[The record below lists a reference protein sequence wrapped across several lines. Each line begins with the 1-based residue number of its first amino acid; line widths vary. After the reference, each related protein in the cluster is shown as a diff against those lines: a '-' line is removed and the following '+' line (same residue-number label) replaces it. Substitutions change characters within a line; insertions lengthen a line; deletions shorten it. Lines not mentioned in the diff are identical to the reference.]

1 MAQRFTI
8 QEYANIKGLTIYD
21 VIQNAK
27 EKGVTLPENPEYVLD
42 DSQLKQIDPIFV
54 HQNKYKQIKPES
66 NIGSNEHSPKIFTL
80 KSEHQLSVGPTINIL
95 GKIDL
100 SSLNQSISSAHK
112 LNERNKKEQNK
123 QKTFLSEET
132 IAQLR
137 EFGNTH
143 QNERFTGKVQRVMP
157 HGAYVTVENLSAFLY
172 PKDITWGF
180 IDDIN
185 NFLYEGMEIEV
196 IIIGYEEEKKKL
208 RIGRKQLLDD
218 PLLLQIDQFAI
229 GDEIQGVVKK
239 ISKSRAYIEIQ
250 NGAIVEA
257 FIPNGYT
264 YPIEN
269 SITGKITNIDISNH
283 LVEIDITSQLVQKT
297 IQESKQPKKKK
308 QNKLDKNIAVVQFYD
323 NRVNNFGRVLTNA
336 LGINNEDT
344 SGALYSLNLNERN
357 WNPALSPEEDDWI
370 IMNPATF
377 KGRREA
383 TNGDR
388 LTYDKNGLL
397 LALPYR
403 GNFAKIEGKDS
414 KGSYHDYD
422 VICHVIGKIL
432 RKAEGKQIVL
442 DTFAE
447 YLSDYYNGEYSQVI
461 EEFLKDN
468 NLLKQLIALLPELR
482 SYTSDNDSYSFAIKS
497 LETAVEKSIF
507 TKKDISILQA
517 LPDDFDFS
525 LYLTE
530 TIESLEESSKE
541 HLTDV
546 RHWLSAHTS
555 ILNALLTNPTSLS
568 MNLLY
573 VISLITQNDSI
584 YNEAGK
590 AWNETYKYLKEKSDS
605 EAFSFL
611 IYYFSDKDKA
621 FIEQVNLID
630 ELDYETSKKLVSKLL
645 DDPQHHLEVLNLL
658 AEKFIQNDF
667 DIISNYIINGI
678 DVRHIYPQ
686 IGEHLNSLI
695 SVNEKEVRSFFNLC
709 INNNNQPAEII
720 SVTSTVKDELYVELF
735 ALTANSEYLNEIE
748 DFESIPLWLNEQEPS
763 FVSQFLLS
771 CQKSFVD
778 DEDKEAIADTLTSI
792 NGEKFRDS
800 IIELS
805 EDDQYKIL
813 QLCPE
818 TYAKDIV
825 VQYFPSTKLFDLF
838 IGELW
843 KKLKS
848 QIPYVSFD
856 LESDGDSIK
865 EFAFRKD
872 ENTKVYQGE
881 EQLST
886 LLRALKHTEIIVGHR
901 IKTWDLGSVLSK
913 KGFESDAFV
922 WDTLEI
928 EILLNPC
935 RYSYALHTGHTA
947 QEDTEL
953 VDQLFWNQ
961 LYRLSKNEPLC
972 GELRDLLPAKI
983 NKILD
988 ALSQP
993 EFSVFFSKDSGE
1005 DNFYQVLA
1013 DTDEQIVSRIK
1024 AINEIDS
1031 KRLIIAPKRLWSR
1044 IAEYVDLKF
1053 VQKQEGIDYMSISK
1067 NMLNG
1072 KPLEDPFLNAILN
1085 RFVTM
1090 SKTPVVANLAQYLRI
1105 NYLSDNLLEEYVNE
1119 NSGKVD
1125 CADMEFLREN
1135 NNLKNYEHIWFVGCE
1150 IENRVNQYSL
1160 PTHYSP
1166 SDFWQNDSSIP
1177 MRLGASSY
1185 IAVNQEERKLNIFD
1199 DVPSEAANVWI
1210 ERTREGKYVVS
1221 YNYDFFSI
1229 LESLNNDSEGLTIE
1243 TIPWVTDNGNNNSI
1257 HLVYSEHGKG
1267 FDALQKRVSATS
1279 RYRATYWTY
1288 QMALLKEVHF
1298 KKDHRPIILLLD
1310 DSLEIGNVVSYAR
1323 TLGFYIPENGSLVRK
1338 LELIEHHDN
1347 GMLVTSKNHFFDI
1360 VDWRKDTP
1368 YCYVWDNLAVEK
1380 HMMMWNGFKNELNKA
1395 FLHDGIE
1402 EKEASDAIGST
1413 KDTYQSI
1420 LLSIWPVYEYYYRF
1434 IKANSIESTMYVL
1447 DSFLEEYHSLS
1458 SVWGVSSYGV
1468 KQLWNKEDDFNLSL
1482 NDSKEFFSDSS
1493 SIYENDSDIERA
1505 MDVILAT
1512 LIKTEKVPNPEWTDI
1527 QKEILPQILSRQNNY
1542 LVSLPTGGGKS
1553 VLFQG
1558 PALYNSAYTNKLSI
1572 VVTPLKAL
1580 MQDQVKELG
1589 EKGFISNVDYLNGD
1603 RSYQEVKSIY
1613 RKINGGEIAILYVTP
1628 ERFRSRAF
1636 LNALSTRMANDHGL
1650 EYMVFDEAHCISQWG
1665 MEFRPEYLNVIK
1677 KCKEF
1682 KDAYGDDMC
1691 ISMFSATVTDMIYDQ
1706 INEVIPVK
1714 RLGQEND
1721 KKIYNPIRSH
1731 IKMDFKDVLHDIPH
1745 RLKEIVDY
1753 IKEHNIQAQKSR
1765 MLVFCKTRNQCEE
1778 KSLLLA
1784 DELHKAGILSKE
1796 LSTQAIGYFHAGMDG
1811 DDREE
1816 TYTRFK
1822 DDNDPLYILC
1832 ATKAFGMGMDIP
1844 NIHYIIHLMPP
1855 SVMEDY
1861 LQEVGRAGRNKKMYI
1876 DAGFSE
1882 SNPIPTLCLC
1892 SKDDIKKAKEQ
1903 LLQST
1908 LSWKNLEEIRVAINS
1923 YIKKIQSIDKTKEY
1937 PVVVPNT
1944 LWANGQF
1951 DHDFTDF
1958 KIGQYWLERMG
1969 RIKMGYLSPAHIN
1982 ITILDNN
1989 SVGSNGGTLEER
2001 IKRFS
2006 TSRSATYASAILI
2019 ELRLIQREQKNSNIQ
2034 VSIQRLAANLS
2045 MPLAKLLDCLIWCEK
2060 HKIIR
2065 IEQETRCHIA
2075 FTRLSEVSYMLGW
2088 NSHEVAFHVI
2098 LNATRLLLQNNGL
2111 KLEKNYTLSDIHR
2124 FIKNSDTLEDIV
2136 KNVTK
2141 TDEDGNQ
2148 STEKYMTWYDEN
2160 DKQKNKGLSIAQSY
2174 HDDLYKKR
2182 LRQVISLLEIIPDVK
2197 VQSFIDTKKKCVL
2210 QSVIVEKDTW
2220 KKFLRDFQTDCL
2232 KTLEY
2237 INKCPSTIIR
2247 WSDAIVELGFENKG
2261 FVYFESLLRYLKGM
2275 AYISTDA
2282 LLPTGIEIYT
2292 TDNSEEVIFENVES
2306 DSKDYQDKVA
2316 FDEAIDIKNL
2326 RLCVMDV
2333 LTTKIHSKQ
2342 EFQELIGSYFSLKN
2356 SEDFRTLLSN
2366 YYEESDPIWDALRA
2380 TAIKKAEEQLQDN
2393 PEQWAIYNENSNEN
2407 VNVEAGPG
2415 SGKTHVLTLK
2425 CAKLIYHQHVNPKSI
2440 LVLAYNR
2447 AVVVELKS
2455 RLAKLFASLG
2465 LSRSASQLH
2474 VYTFHSLAKRVCG
2487 DSALSRYEMNEWE
2500 RVLLKMIKDK
2510 PNDVRAAMPDLQYVF
2525 IDEFQ
2530 DITQTRLNAMFGLKN
2545 IYSDLTFF
2553 TIGDKDQSIYGFEKE
2568 ESMDPNFYY
2577 DQLYKTLS
2585 PKKMTMSTNYRSYP
2599 KILKE
2604 ASLYLPETSHVPV
2617 SCKKNKE
2624 NEPQSEYVYI
2634 YHDSREWSD
2643 DFGGYVQWLK
2653 EQGVTDLAVFFRTNN
2668 EVYHGY
2674 SLIKALN
2681 LPGIRIRIQGASVC
2695 ELYRMREIY
2704 AVLKLLDNNR
2714 NKRLKL
2720 EGNQTEFALKKTISS
2735 WINKFPNWDSFYM
2748 DFAFVLILDYL
2759 DFASTDEESHTYGDM
2774 ADGIRE
2780 TLKEDNPQLYKLYDD
2795 KRFQNRRILLDQQL
2809 NVVLTTMHKVKGLEF
2824 DAVIITPSVT
2834 SLPFNPTEDIDESTP
2849 LSHND
2854 IEQIEEEKRL
2864 LYVAYTRAKKYL
2876 FVYKGN
2882 RERAVENMRRFTSLE
2897 DQWGI
2902 RERKVGL
2909 DNYNIG
2915 FNAGYNFNGNKAI
2928 AYNVRKNDPVEI
2940 RRHRGITR
2948 NGQQFTTYNITHNG
2962 NIVGQLSRRSS
2973 IAHRMET
2980 DDIELLTGF
2989 FVSDVFYWT
2998 YQDTVNSDERRVSEY
3013 QSNSETF
3020 YYRQPELYAS
3030 KWCDD
3035 ARKQGYIFIVNI
3047 AGYGK

>member
-1072 KPLEDPFLNAILN
+1072 KPLENPFLNAILN

-1119 NSGKVD
+1119 SSGKVD

-1347 GMLVTSKNHFFDI
+1347 GMLVTSKSHFFDI

-1778 KSLLLA
+1778 MSLLLA

-2795 KRFQNRRILLDQQL
+2795 KRFQNRRILLD
-2809 NVVLTTMHKVKGLEF
+2809 
-2824 DAVIITPSVT
+2824 
-2834 SLPFNPTEDIDESTP
+2834 
-2849 LSHND
+2849 
-2854 IEQIEEEKRL
+2854 
-2864 LYVAYTRAKKYL
+2864 
-2876 FVYKGN
+2876 
-2882 RERAVENMRRFTSLE
+2882 
-2897 DQWGI
+2897 
-2902 RERKVGL
+2902 
-2909 DNYNIG
+2909 
-2915 FNAGYNFNGNKAI
+2915 
-2928 AYNVRKNDPVEI
+2928 
-2940 RRHRGITR
+2940 
-2948 NGQQFTTYNITHNG
+2948 
-2962 NIVGQLSRRSS
+2962 
-2973 IAHRMET
+2973 
-2980 DDIELLTGF
+2980 
-2989 FVSDVFYWT
+2989 
-2998 YQDTVNSDERRVSEY
+2998 RVS
-3013 QSNSETF
+3013 S
-3020 YYRQPELYAS
+3020 
-3030 KWCDD
+3030 
-3035 ARKQGYIFIVNI
+3035 
-3047 AGYGK
+3047 

>member
-54 HQNKYKQIKPES
+54 HQNKYKQIKSES
-66 NIGSNEHSPKIFTL
+66 NIGSNEPSPKIFTL
-80 KSEHQLSVGPTINIL
+80 KSEHQLSVSPTINIL

-100 SSLNQSISSAHK
+100 NSLNQSISSAHK
-112 LNERNKKEQNK
+112 LNERNKKEQDK

-157 HGAYVTVENLSAFLY
+157 HGAYVAIGNLSAFLY

-229 GDEIQGVVKK
+229 GDEIQGIVKK

-269 SITGKITNIDISNH
+269 SVTGKITNIDISNH
-283 LVEIDITSQLVQKT
+283 LVEIDITSQLVQKN
-297 IQESKQPKKKK
+297 IQEPKQPKKEKK
-308 QNKLDKNIAVVQFYD
+308 NKLDKNIAVVQFYD

-383 TNGDR
+383 LNGDR

-447 YLSDYYNGEYSQVI
+447 YLSDYYNGGYSQVI

-482 SYTSDNDSYSFAIKS
+482 SYTSDNDSYSSAIKS
-497 LETAVEKSIF
+497 LGTAVEKSIF

-530 TIESLEESSKE
+530 TIETLEESSKE

-555 ILNALLTNPTSLS
+555 ILNALLANPTTLS

-573 VISLITQNDSI
+573 VIFLITQNYSI

-611 IYYFSDKDKA
+611 IHYFSDKDKA
-621 FIEQVNLID
+621 FIEQANLID
-630 ELDYETSKKLVSKLL
+630 ELDYETSKKLVYKLL

-667 DIISNYIINGI
+667 DIISNYILNGI
-678 DVRHIYPQ
+678 DVRHLYPQ

-695 SVNEKEVRSFFNLC
+695 TDKEPEVRSFFNLC
-709 INNNNQPAEII
+709 INNNNQPTDII
-720 SVTSTVKDELYVELF
+720 SIANTVKDEMYVELF
-735 ALTANSEYLNEIE
+735 ALTANPEYLNEIE
-748 DFESIPLWLNEQEPS
+748 DFDSIPLWLNKQEPS

-792 NGEKFRDS
+792 NGKKFRDS

-813 QLCPE
+813 HLCPE
-818 TYAKDIV
+818 TYAKGIV
-825 VQYFPSTKLFDLF
+825 VQYFSSTKLFDLF

-843 KKLKS
+843 KKMKS

-881 EQLST
+881 EQLGT
-886 LLRALKHTEIIVGHR
+886 LLRALNRTEIIVGHR
-901 IKTWDLGSVLSK
+901 IKAWDLGSVLSK
-913 KGFESDAFV
+913 KGFESNAFV

-953 VDQLFWNQ
+953 VDRLFWNQ

-972 GELRDLLPAKI
+972 GELKDLLPSKI
-983 NKILD
+983 NNILD
-988 ALSQP
+988 ALRQP
-993 EFSVFFSKDSGE
+993 EFSDFFSKDSGE

-1013 DTDEQIVSRIK
+1013 DTDEQVVSRIK

-1044 IAEYVDLKF
+1044 IAEYVDLNF
-1053 VQKQEGIDYMSISK
+1053 VQKLEGIDYMSISK

-1090 SKTPVVANLAQYLRI
+1090 SKTPVVANLAQYLRL
-1105 NYLSDNLLEEYVNE
+1105 NYLSDNLLEEYVIE
-1119 NSGKVD
+1119 SSGNVD

-1135 NNLKNYEHIWFVGCE
+1135 RNLKDYEHIWFVGCE

-1257 HLVYSEHGKG
+1257 HLVYSGHGKG

-1288 QMALLKEVHF
+1288 QMALLKEVHSN
-1298 KKDHRPIILLLD
+1298 KDHRPIIFLLD
-1310 DSLEIGNVVSYAR
+1310 DSLEIENVVSYAR
-1323 TLGFYIPENGSLVRK
+1323 SLGFYIPENGSLVRK

-1347 GMLVTSKNHFFDI
+1347 GMLVTSKSHFFDI

-1368 YCYVWDNLAVEK
+1368 YCYVWDNMAVEK
-1380 HMMMWNGFKNELNKA
+1380 HMMMWNGFTNELNKS
-1395 FLHDGIE
+1395 FLYDGIE
-1402 EKEASDAIGST
+1402 EKGTSDAIGST

-1434 IKANSIESTMYVL
+1434 IKANSIESTMFVL
-1447 DSFLEEYHSLS
+1447 DSFIEEYHSLS

-1468 KQLWNKEDDFNLSL
+1468 KQLWNKEEDFNLLL

-1603 RSYQEVKSIY
+1603 KSYQEVKSIY

-1706 INEVIPVK
+1706 INEVIHVK

-1731 IKMDFKDVLHDIPH
+1731 IKMDFKEVFHDIPH

-1753 IKEHNIQAQKSR
+1753 IKQHNIQAKKSR

-1778 KSLLLA
+1778 MSLLLA
-1784 DELHKAGILSKE
+1784 DELYKAGILSKE

-1816 TYTRFK
+1816 MYNRFK

-1844 NIHYIIHLMPP
+1844 NIHYIVHLMPP

-1892 SKDDIKKAKEQ
+1892 SKEDIKKAKEQ

-1923 YIKKIQSIDKTKEY
+1923 YITKIQSIDKTKEY

-1958 KIGQYWLERMG
+1958 KNGMYWLERMK

-1989 SVGSNGGTLEER
+1989 SADSNEETLEER
-2001 IKRFS
+2001 IKRLS
-2006 TSRSATYASAILI
+2006 ASRSAIHASAILA
-2019 ELRLIQREQKNSNIQ
+2019 ELRLIQKEQKNSNIQ

-2045 MPLAKLLDCLIWCEK
+2045 MPSAKLLDCLIGCDK

-2065 IEQETRCHIA
+2065 IEQEIRCHIA
-2075 FTRLSEVSYMLGW
+2075 FTRLSEVSYMLDR

-2111 KLEKNYTLSDIHR
+2111 KLEKNYTLSDIRR
-2124 FIKNSDTLEDIV
+2124 FIKNSDTLEEIV

-2141 TDEDGNQ
+2141 TDESGNL
-2148 STEKYMTWYDEN
+2148 STEKYMTWYNEN

-2174 HDDLYKKR
+2174 HNDLYKKR
-2182 LRQVISLLEIIPDVK
+2182 LRQVIALLEIIPDVK
-2197 VQSFIDTKKKCVL
+2197 VQSYIDTNKKCVL

-2220 KKFLRDFQTDCL
+2220 KEFLRDFQADCL
-2232 KTLEY
+2232 TTLEY
-2237 INKCPSTIIR
+2237 IHKCPSTIIH
-2247 WSDAIVELGFENKG
+2247 WSDAIVELEFENKG

-2316 FDEAIDIKNL
+2316 FDEAIEIKNL

-2366 YYEESDPIWDALRA
+2366 YYEESDPVWDALRA

-2425 CAKLIYHQHVNPKSI
+2425 CAKLIYHQHVNHKSI

-2487 DSALSRYEMNEWE
+2487 DSALSGYEMNEWE
-2500 RVLLKMIKDK
+2500 RVLLKTIKDK
-2510 PNDVRAAMPDLQYVF
+2510 PNDVRAAMPDLQYIF

-2530 DITQTRLNAMFGLKN
+2530 DITQTRLNAMFGLKS

-2617 SCKKNKE
+2617 PCKKNKE

-2634 YHDSREWSD
+2634 YQDSREWSD

-2681 LPGIRIRIQGASVC
+2681 LPGIRIRIQGTSVC

-2704 AVLKLLDNNR
+2704 AVLKLLDSNR

-2854 IEQIEEEKRL
+2854 IEQIEEEQRL

-2909 DNYNIG
+2909 DNYNLG

-2940 RRHRGITR
+2940 RRHRDITR
-2948 NGQQFTTYNITHNG
+2948 NGQQFTTYNIVHNG

-3013 QSNSETF
+3013 QSNSGTF

>member
-1 MAQRFTI
+1 MAQRITI
-8 QEYANIKGLTIYD
+8 IEYANIKGLTIYD
-21 VIQNAK
+21 VTQNAK
-27 EKGVTLPENPEYVLD
+27 EKGVILPEDPEYVLD
-42 DSQLKQIDPIFV
+42 DSQLRQIDPIFA
-54 HQNKYKQIKPES
+54 HQNKYKQIKSES
-66 NIGSNEHSPKIFTL
+66 NIGSNESAPNSFTL
-80 KSEHQLSVGPTINIL
+80 KSEHLISKGPKINVL

-100 SSLNQSISSAHK
+100 SSLNQSISFAHK

-123 QKTFLSEET
+123 QKDYLSEET
-132 IAQLR
+132 INQLR

-157 HGAYVTVENLSAFLY
+157 HGAYVTIDNLSAFLY
-172 PKDITWGF
+172 PKDITWGY

-196 IIIGYEEEKKKL
+196 VIMGYEEEKKKL

-218 PLLLQIDQFAI
+218 PLLLQIDQFSI
-229 GDEIQGVVKK
+229 GSEIQGVVKK
-239 ISKSRAYIEIQ
+239 VSKSRAYIEIQ

-257 FIPNGYT
+257 SIPNGYT
-264 YPIEN
+264 YPIGN
-269 SITGKITNIDISNH
+269 SISGKITNIDVSNH
-283 LVEIDITSQLVQKT
+283 IVEIDITSQLKPKT
-297 IQESKQPKKKK
+297 IQESKQLKKEK
-308 QNKLDKNIAVVQFYD
+308 QNKLNKNIAVVQFYD

-336 LGINNEDT
+336 LGINDQDT

-357 WNPALSPEEDDWI
+357 WIPALSPEEDDWI
-370 IMNPATF
+370 VMNPTTF

-388 LTYDKNGLL
+388 LTYDKKGLL

-403 GNFAKIEGKDS
+403 GIFAKIEGKDY
-414 KGSYHDYD
+414 KGSYHDHN

-432 RKAEGKQIVL
+432 RKADGEEVVI

-447 YLSDYYNGEYSQVI
+447 YLSDFCNEEYSQVI
-461 EEFLKDN
+461 EEFLQDN
-468 NLLKQLIALLPELR
+468 NLLKILIALLPELR
-482 SYTSDNDSYSFAIKS
+482 SYTSDNKTYCNAIQS
-497 LETAVEKSIF
+497 LVATVENSIF
-507 TKKDISILQA
+507 TKKDINILQA

-525 LYLTE
+525 SYITD

-546 RHWLSAHTS
+546 RRWLSGHTS
-555 ILNALLTNPTSLS
+555 ILNALLENPTSLS

-573 VISLITQNDSI
+573 VISLITQNYSI

-590 AWNETYKYLKEKSDS
+590 PWNETYKYLKEKSDS
-605 EAFSFL
+605 EALSFL
-611 IYYFSDKDKA
+611 ICYFSDKDEA
-621 FIEQVNLID
+621 FIEQANLIY
-630 ELDYETSKKLVSKLL
+630 ELDYETSKELVSKLL
-645 DDPQHHLEVLNLL
+645 DDPQHHLDVLNLL
-658 AEKFIQNDF
+658 AERFIQKDF
-667 DIISNYIINGI
+667 NIISNYILNGI

-686 IGEHLNSLI
+686 MGEHLNCLI
-695 SVNEKEVRSFFNLC
+695 RDKESEVRSFLNLC
-709 INNNNQPAEII
+709 INNNISPADII
-720 SVTSTVKDELYVELF
+720 SVTNTVKDELYVELF
-735 ALTANSEYLNEIE
+735 ALTANSDNLNEIE
-748 DFESIPLWLNEQEPS
+748 DFDSISIWINEQEPS
-763 FVSQFLLS
+763 FVRQFLLS
-771 CQKSFVD
+771 CQKSFID
-778 DEDKEAIADTLTSI
+778 DEDKEAIAETLSSI
-792 NGEKFRDS
+792 NSKKFRDS

-825 VQYFPSTKLFDLF
+825 VQYFASTKLFDLF
-838 IGELW
+838 IGEQW

-865 EFAFRKD
+865 EFAFRKN

-886 LLRALKHTEIIVGHR
+886 LLRALKRTEIIVGHR
-901 IKTWDLGSVLSK
+901 IKAWDLGCILSK
-913 KGFESDAFV
+913 KGFESNAFV

-953 VDQLFWNQ
+953 VDRLFWNQ
-961 LYRLSKNEPLC
+961 LYRLSKNVSLC
-972 GELRDLLPAKI
+972 GELKDLLPAKI
-983 NKILD
+983 NEILD
-988 ALSQP
+988 ALRQP
-993 EFSVFFSKDSGE
+993 EFSDFFSKDSEE

-1013 DTDEQIVSRIK
+1013 DTDEQVVSRIK
-1024 AINEIDS
+1024 AINVIES
-1031 KRLIIAPKRLWSR
+1031 KRLIIAPKRLWPR
-1044 IAEYVDLKF
+1044 IAEYVDIKF
-1053 VQKQEGIDYMSISK
+1053 VQKQEGINYMSISK
-1067 NMLNG
+1067 KKLKE
-1072 KPLEDPFLNAILN
+1072 KPLDDTFLNAILN
-1085 RFVTM
+1085 RFVIM
-1090 SKTPVVANLAQYLRI
+1090 SKTPVVANLAQYLRL
-1105 NYLSDNLLEEYVNE
+1105 NYLSDNLLEEYVIE
-1119 NSGKVD
+1119 SSGNVD
-1125 CADMEFLREN
+1125 CADMEFLQEN
-1135 NNLKNYEHIWFVGCE
+1135 SNLGNYEHIWFVGCE

-1160 PTHYSP
+1160 PTHYFP

-1185 IAVNQEERKLNIFD
+1185 IAVNKEERKLNIFD
-1199 DVPSEAANVWI
+1199 DVPSKAANVWI
-1210 ERTREGKYVVS
+1210 ERTRAGKYVVS
-1221 YNYDFFSI
+1221 YNYDFSSI
-1229 LESLNNDSEGLTIE
+1229 LKSLNNDSEGLTIE
-1243 TIPWVTDNGNNNSI
+1243 TIPWITDNVNNNSI
-1257 HLVYSEHGKG
+1257 HLVYSKHGRG

-1288 QMALLKEVHF
+1288 QMALLKDIHLN
-1298 KKDHRPIILLLD
+1298 KDHRPIILLLD
-1310 DSLEIGNVVSYAR
+1310 DSQEIEEVVSYAR
-1323 TLGFYIPENGSLVRK
+1323 TLGFYIPNSGSLVRK
-1338 LELIEHHDN
+1338 LELIENHDD
-1347 GMLVTSKNHFFDI
+1347 GMLVTSKKHFFDI

-1380 HMMMWNGFKNELNKA
+1380 HMMMWNGFTNDFNKS
-1395 FLHDGIE
+1395 FLFDGIE
-1402 EKEASDAIGST
+1402 EKGTSAPIGST

-1434 IKANSIESTMYVL
+1434 IKANSIESTMYVI

-1458 SVWGVSSYGV
+1458 TIWGVSSYGV
-1468 KQLWNKEDDFNLSL
+1468 KQLWNKEDDFNYSL
-1482 NDSKEFFSDSS
+1482 NNSKKFFSDGS
-1493 SIYENDSDIERA
+1493 SIYENDSDIEKA
-1505 MDVILAT
+1505 KDLIFSIL
-1512 LIKTEKVPNPEWTDI
+1512 VNPEHDPEKKWSSI
-1527 QKEILPQILSRQNNY
+1527 QAEIIPHILKRQGNY

-1580 MQDQVKELG
+1580 MQDQVKELE

-1691 ISMFSATVTDMIYDQ
+1691 ISMFSATVTDMIFDQ
-1706 INEVIPVK
+1706 INDVIPVK

-1731 IKMDFKDVLHDIPH
+1731 IKMDFKEVFHDIPH

-1753 IKEHNIQAQKSR
+1753 IKEHNIKAQDSR

-1778 KSLLLA
+1778 MSLLLA

-1816 TYTRFK
+1816 TYARFK

-1844 NIHYIIHLMPP
+1844 NIHYIVHLMPP

-1861 LQEVGRAGRNKKMYI
+1861 LQEVGRAGRNKKMYL

-1923 YIKKIQSIDKTKEY
+1923 YITKIQPIDKTKEY

-1989 SVGSNGGTLEER
+1989 SADSNEESLEER
-2001 IKRFS
+2001 IKRLS
-2006 TSRSATYASAILI
+2006 ASRSATHASSILT
-2019 ELRLIQREQKNSNIQ
+2019 ELRLIQTEQRNSNIQ
-2034 VSIQRLAANLS
+2034 VSIQELAANLS
-2045 MPLAKLLDCLIWCEK
+2045 IPSAKLLDCLIWCEK

-2075 FTRLSEVSYMLGW
+2075 FTRLSEVSYILGR
-2088 NSHEVAFHVI
+2088 NSHEVAFHII
-2098 LNATRLLLQNNGL
+2098 LNATRSLLQNNGL
-2111 KLEKNYTLSDIHR
+2111 KLEKNYTFSDIHR
-2124 FIKNSDTLEDIV
+2124 FIKNSDTLEEIV
-2136 KNVTK
+2136 KKVTK

-2148 STEKYMTWYDEN
+2148 STEKYMTWYNEN
-2160 DKQKNKGLSIAQSY
+2160 DIQKNKGLSIAQSY

-2197 VQSFIDTKKKCVL
+2197 VKSYIDTKKKCVL

-2220 KKFLRDFQTDCL
+2220 KEFLNDFQTDCL

-2237 INKCPSTIIR
+2237 INKCQSTIIR

-2261 FVYFESLLRYLKGM
+2261 FVYFESLLRYLNGM

-2292 TDNSEEVIFENVES
+2292 TDNSEEVILENVEP

-2316 FDEAIDIKNL
+2316 FDEAIEIRNL

-2380 TAIKKAEEQLQDN
+2380 TAIKKAEKQLQDN

-2425 CAKLIYHQHVNPKSI
+2425 CAKLIYHQHVNPNSI

-2447 AVVVELKS
+2447 AVVVELKN
-2455 RLAKLFASLG
+2455 RLSKLFASLG

-2487 DSALSRYEMNEWE
+2487 DTALSGHEMNEWE
-2500 RVLLKMIKDK
+2500 RILLRTIKNK

-2530 DITQTRLNAMFGLKN
+2530 DITQTRLNAMFGLKE
-2545 IYSDLTFF
+2545 IYNDLTFF

-2568 ESMDPNFYY
+2568 ESMDPNYY
-2577 DQLYKTLS
+2577 YEQLYKTLS

-2604 ASLYLPETSHVPV
+2604 ASRYLPATSHIPVP
-2617 SCKKNKE
+2617 CKKNIE

-2634 YHDSREWSD
+2634 YQNSREWSN

-2704 AVLKLLDNNR
+2704 AVLKLLDSNR

-2834 SLPFNPTEDIDESTP
+2834 SLPFNPTEDIDESIP
-2849 LSHND
+2849 LSPND

-2882 RERAVENMRRFTSLE
+2882 REKAVENMRRFTSLE

-2928 AYNVRKNDPVEI
+2928 AYNVRKNDPVVI
-2940 RRHRGITR
+2940 RRHRGMTR
-2948 NGQQFTTYNITHNG
+2948 NGQQFTTYNIIHNG
-2962 NIVGQLSRRSS
+2962 SIVGQLSRRSS
-2973 IAHRMET
+2973 IAHRMEA

-2998 YQDTVNSDERRVSEY
+2998 YDDTLVADRHAEE
-3013 QSNSETF
+3013 ETG
-3020 YYRQPELYAS
+3020 RNPNYAS
-3030 KWCDD
+3030 GWSQD
-3035 ARKQGYIFIVNI
+3035 AKKQGYIFIVNI
-3047 AGYGK
+3047 AGYGN

>member
-95 GKIDL
+95 GKFDL

-1119 NSGKVD
+1119 SSGKVD

-1778 KSLLLA
+1778 MSLLLA

>member
-218 PLLLQIDQFAI
+218 SLLLQIDQFAI

-468 NLLKQLIALLPELR
+468 DLLKQLIALLPELR

-1119 NSGKVD
+1119 SSGKVD

-1493 SIYENDSDIERA
+1493 PIYENDSDIERA

-1778 KSLLLA
+1778 MSLLLA

>member
-1119 NSGKVD
+1119 SSGKVD

-1778 KSLLLA
+1778 MSLLLA

-2940 RRHRGITR
+2940 RRHRGITI

>member
-1 MAQRFTI
+1 MQ
-8 QEYANIKGLTIYD
+8 
-21 VIQNAK
+21 
-27 EKGVTLPENPEYVLD
+27 
-42 DSQLKQIDPIFV
+42 
-54 HQNKYKQIKPES
+54 
-66 NIGSNEHSPKIFTL
+66 
-80 KSEHQLSVGPTINIL
+80 
-95 GKIDL
+95 
-100 SSLNQSISSAHK
+100 K
-112 LNERNKKEQNK
+112 LNERNEKEQNR
-123 QKTFLSEET
+123 QKTILSEET

-137 EFGNTH
+137 EFGSTH
-143 QNERFTGKVQRVMP
+143 KNECFTGKVQRVLP
-157 HGAYVTVENLSAFLY
+157 YGAYVTIKNFSTFLY
-172 PKDITWGF
+172 IKDITWGY

-185 NFLYEGMEIEV
+185 NFLSEGREIEV
-196 IIIGYEEEKKKL
+196 IIIGYEEQKTKL
-208 RIGRKQLLDD
+208 RVGRKQLLDD
-218 PLLLQIDQFAI
+218 PLLLQIDQFSI
-229 GDEIQGVVKK
+229 GSEIQGVVKK
-239 ISKSRAYIEIQ
+239 VSSKGRAYIEIL

-257 FIPNGYT
+257 SIPNGYT
-264 YPIEN
+264 CP
-269 SITGKITNIDISNH
+269 TGNLISGNIINIDISNH
-283 LVEIDITSQLVQKT
+283 LVEIDITSQLIPKT
-297 IQESKQPKKKK
+297 IQESRRPNKET
-308 QNKLDKNIAVVQFYD
+308 QNRLDKNIAIVQFYD

-336 LGINNEDT
+336 LGIKDEDT
-344 SGALYSLNLNERN
+344 SGSLYSLNLNKSN
-357 WNPALSPEEDDWI
+357 WKPALSPKEDDWI
-370 IMNPATF
+370 IMNPTIL

-403 GNFAKIEGKDS
+403 GIFAKIEGKDS
-414 KGSYHDYD
+414 KGSYHDHN

-432 RKAEGKQIVL
+432 RKPEGKRIII
-442 DTFAE
+442 DTFAT
-447 YLSDYYNGEYSQVI
+447 YLSDYCNVEYSQVI
-461 EEFLKDN
+461 EELLQDS

-482 SYTSDNDSYSFAIKS
+482 TYTSDNDSYCNAIKS
-497 LETAVEKSIF
+497 LGTTVEKSIF
-507 TKKDISILQA
+507 IKKDISILQA
-517 LPDDFDFS
+517 LPDDFNFS

-530 TIESLEESSKE
+530 IIESLEESSKE

-546 RHWLSAHTS
+546 ERWLSAHTS
-555 ILNALLTNPTSLS
+555 ILNALLANPTNLS
-568 MNLLY
+568 MDLLY
-573 VISLITQNDSI
+573 VISLITQNDFI

-590 AWNETYKYLKEKSDS
+590 HWSDTYKYLKEKSES

-611 IYYFSDKDKA
+611 IYYFSDKDKS
-621 FIEQVNLID
+621 FIEQANLID
-630 ELDYETSKKLVSKLL
+630 ELDYEMEKKLTSKLL
-645 DDPQHHLEVLNLL
+645 EDPQHHLEVLNLL
-658 AEKFIQNDF
+658 SERFIQNDF
-667 DIISNYIINGI
+667 NIIGNYILNGI

-686 IGEHLNSLI
+686 IGEHLNNLI
-695 SVNEKEVRSFFNLC
+695 AENEPEVRSFFNLC
-709 INNNNQPAEII
+709 INNNNQPADII
-720 SVTSTVKDELYVELF
+720 SSTTTVTDELYVELF
-735 ALTANSEYLNEIE
+735 ALTANPEHLNEIE
-748 DFESIPLWLNEQEPS
+748 DFDSISLWINEQEPP
-763 FVSQFLLS
+763 FISQFLLS

-778 DEDKEAIADTLTSI
+778 DEDKEAISSTLISI
-792 NGEKFRDS
+792 NSEKFRDA
-800 IIELS
+800 IIGLS

-813 QLCPE
+813 QICPE
-818 TYAKDIV
+818 TYAKNIV
-825 VQYFPSTKLFDLF
+825 VQHFASTKLFDLF
-838 IGELW
+838 IGEQW

-848 QIPYVSFD
+848 QVPYVSFD
-856 LESDGDSIK
+856 LESDGESIK

-872 ENTKVYQGE
+872 GNIKVYQGE

-886 LLRALKHTEIIVGHR
+886 LLRALKRTEIIVGHR
-901 IKTWDLGSVLSK
+901 IKAWDLSILSK
-913 KGFESDAFV
+913 KGFESNAFV

-972 GELRDLLPAKI
+972 GELKDLLPIQI

-988 ALSQP
+988 ALKQP
-993 EFSVFFSKDSGE
+993 EFSDFFSKASED
-1005 DNFYQVLA
+1005 DNFYQVLV
-1013 DTDEQIVSRIK
+1013 DTDEQVVSRIK
-1024 AINEIDS
+1024 AINNIDS

-1044 IAEYVDLKF
+1044 IAEYVNLKF
-1053 VQKQEGIDYMSISK
+1053 VQTQEGIDYMSISE

-1090 SKTPVVANLAQYLRI
+1090 SKTPVVANLAQYLRL
-1105 NYLSDNLLEEYVNE
+1105 NYLSDNLLEEYVVE
-1119 NSGKVD
+1119 SSGNVD

-1135 NNLKNYEHIWFVGCE
+1135 SNLKNYDHIWFVGCE

-1185 IAVNQEERKLNIFD
+1185 IAVNQEELKLNIFD

-1210 ERTREGKYVVS
+1210 ERTREGQYVVS

-1243 TIPWVTDNGNNNSI
+1243 TIPWITDNGNNNSI

-1298 KKDHRPIILLLD
+1298 NKDHRPIILLLN
-1310 DSLEIGNVVSYAR
+1310 DSLEIENVESYAR
-1323 TLGFYIPENGSLVRK
+1323 TLGFYIPDKGSLVRK

-1360 VDWRKDTP
+1360 VNWRKDTP

-1380 HMMMWNGFKNELNKA
+1380 HMMMWNGFINELNKS
-1395 FLHDGIE
+1395 FLYDGLE
-1402 EKEASDAIGST
+1402 EKETSAAIGST

-1468 KQLWNKEDDFNLSL
+1468 KNLWKTEDDFNYSL
-1482 NDSKEFFSDSS
+1482 NTSKEFFSDSS
-1493 SIYENDSDIERA
+1493 SIDENDFDIERA

-1512 LIKTEKVPNPEWTDI
+1512 LIKTEKVPNPEWSDI
-1527 QKEILPQILSRQNNY
+1527 QREILPQILSRQNNY

-1603 RSYQEVKSIY
+1603 RSYQEVRSIY

-1665 MEFRPEYLNVIK
+1665 MEFRPEYLNVIR
-1677 KCKEF
+1677 KCKEI

-1706 INEVIPVK
+1706 INDVIPVK

-1731 IKMDFKDVLHDIPH
+1731 IKMDFKEVLYDIPH

-1753 IKEHNIQAQKSR
+1753 IKEHNIKSQESR

-1778 KSLLLA
+1778 MSLLLA

-1844 NIHYIIHLMPP
+1844 NIHYIVHLMPP

-1861 LQEVGRAGRNKKMYI
+1861 LQEVGRAGRNKKMYVN
-1876 DAGFSE
+1876 AGFSE
-1882 SNPIPTLCLC
+1882 SNPIPTLCLY

-1923 YIKKIQSIDKTKEY
+1923 YITKIQSIDKTKEY
-1937 PVVVPNT
+1937 PVVVPNI

-1951 DHDFTDF
+1951 DYDFTDF
-1958 KIGQYWLERMG
+1958 KIGLYWLERMG

-1989 SVGSNGGTLEER
+1989 SVGSNEETLEGR
-2001 IKRFS
+2001 IKRLS
-2006 TSRSATYASAILI
+2006 TSHSAIHASSILA
-2019 ELRLIQREQKNSNIQ
+2019 ELRLIQIEQQNLNIQ
-2034 VSIQRLAANLS
+2034 VSIQELAANLS
-2045 MPLAKLLDCLIWCEK
+2045 IPSAKLLDSLIWCEK

-2075 FTRLSEVSYMLGW
+2075 FTRLSEVSYMMSR

-2111 KLEKNYTLSDIHR
+2111 KLEKNYTFSDFHR
-2124 FIKNSDTLEDIV
+2124 FIKKSDTLEDIV
-2136 KNVTK
+2136 KDVTK
-2141 TDEDGNQ
+2141 IDEDDNQ
-2148 STEKYMTWYDEN
+2148 STEKYMIWYNER
-2160 DKQKNKGLSIAQSY
+2160 DKQKNKGLSIAKSY

-2182 LRQVISLLEIIPDVK
+2182 LRQIISLLEITPDVK

-2220 KKFLRDFQTDCL
+2220 KEFLSDFQADCL

-2261 FVYFESLLRYLKGM
+2261 FVYFESLLRYLNEM

-2282 LLPTGIEIYT
+2282 FLPTGIEIYT
-2292 TDNSEEVIFENVES
+2292 TESSDGVIFENVEP
-2306 DSKDYQDKVA
+2306 DSKDYQNKVA
-2316 FDEAIDIKNL
+2316 FDEAIEIRNL

-2333 LTTKIHSKQ
+2333 LTTKIRSKQ
-2342 EFQELIGSYFSLKN
+2342 DFQELIGSYFLLKN
-2356 SEDFRTLLSN
+2356 SEDFRTLLSY
-2366 YYEESDPIWDALRA
+2366 YYEEDDPIWDALRA

-2474 VYTFHSLAKRVCG
+2474 IYTFHSLAKRVCG
-2487 DSALSRYEMNEWE
+2487 DTALSGYEMNEWE
-2500 RVLLKMIKDK
+2500 KVLLKTINEN
-2510 PNDVRAAMPDLQYVF
+2510 PNDVRAAIPNLQYVF

-2530 DITQTRLNAMFGLKN
+2530 DITQTRLNAMFGLKG
-2545 IYSDLTFF
+2545 IFSDLTFF

-2604 ASLYLPETSHVPV
+2604 ASRYLPETSHVPV

-2624 NEPQSEYVYI
+2624 NEPRSEYVYI
-2634 YHDSREWSD
+2634 YQDSREWSN

-2653 EQGVTDLAVFFRTNN
+2653 DQGVTDLAVFFRTNN

-2704 AVLKLLDNNR
+2704 AVLKLLDNNH
-2714 NKRLKL
+2714 NKGLKL
-2720 EGNQTEFALKKTISS
+2720 ENNQTEFELKKTISS
-2735 WINKFPNWDSFYM
+2735 WISKFPNWDSFYM

-2759 DFASTDEESHTYGDM
+2759 DFASTDEDAHSYGDM
-2774 ADGIRE
+2774 VDSIRE
-2780 TLKEDNPQLYKLYDD
+2780 TLKEDNLQLYKLYDD

-2824 DAVIITPSVT
+2824 DAVMITPSVT

-2849 LSHND
+2849 LTSND

-2902 RERKVGL
+2902 RERKAGL

-2928 AYNVRKNDPVEI
+2928 AYNVRKNDPVVI
-2940 RRHRGITR
+2940 RRHKGVSR
-2948 NGQQFTTYNITHNG
+2948 NGQQFTTYNIIHNESV
-2962 NIVGQLSRRSS
+2962 VGQLSRRSC
-2973 IAHRMET
+2973 IAHHMES
-2980 DDIELLTGF
+2980 DDIEFLTGF

-2998 YQDTVNSDERRVSEY
+2998 YDDTLVADRHAEEKTGRNP
-3013 QSNSETF
+3013 N
-3020 YYRQPELYAS
+3020 YAS
-3030 KWCDD
+3030 GWSQE
-3035 ARKQGYIFIVNI
+3035 AQKQGYIFIVNI

>member
-180 IDDIN
+180 INDIN

-1119 NSGKVD
+1119 SSGKVD

-1778 KSLLLA
+1778 MSLLLA

>member
-1 MAQRFTI
+1 MAQRVTI
-8 QEYANIKGLTIYD
+8 LEYANIKGLTVYD
-21 VIQNAK
+21 VVQNAK
-27 EKGVTLPENPEYVLD
+27 EKGVILPEAPEYVLD
-42 DSQLKQIDPIFV
+42 DTQIKIIDPIFA
-54 HQNKYKQIKPES
+54 HQNKYKQIKPEKNS
-66 NIGSNEHSPKIFTL
+66 DSEESEPEIFTL
-80 KSEHQLSVGPTINIL
+80 KSEHQIGIGSKINIL

-100 SSLNQSISSAHK
+100 NSLNQSSNSAKK

-123 QKTFLSEET
+123 QKTILSEET

-137 EFGNTH
+137 EFGNTY
-143 QNERFTGKVQRVMP
+143 QNERFIGKVQRVMP
-157 HGAYVTVENLSAFLY
+157 HGAYVTIENLSAFLY
-172 PKDITWGF
+172 PKDITWGY

-185 NFLYEGMEIEV
+185 NFLYAGMEIEV
-196 IIIGYEEEKKKL
+196 IIIGYEEERKKL

-218 PLLLQIDQFAI
+218 PLLLQIDQFSI
-229 GDEIQGVVKK
+229 GSEIQGVVKK

-250 NGAIVEA
+250 NKAIVEA
-257 FIPNGYT
+257 SIPNGYT
-264 YPIEN
+264 YPIGN
-269 SITGKITNIDISNH
+269 SISGNITNIDISNH
-283 LVEIDITSQLVQKT
+283 LVEIDVTSQLVSKT
-297 IQESKQPKKKK
+297 IQESKQPKKKE

-323 NRVNNFGRVLTNA
+323 NRVNNFGIVLTNA

-344 SGALYSLNLNERN
+344 SGSLYSLYLKARN
-357 WNPALSPEEDDWI
+357 WNPALFPEKNDWI
-370 IMNPATF
+370 IINL

-383 TNGDR
+383 INGDR

-403 GNFAKIEGKDS
+403 GIFAKIEGRDS
-414 KGSYHDYD
+414 NGFYQDHD

-432 RKAEGKQIVL
+432 RKPDGKEIVIE
-442 DTFAE
+442 TFAE
-447 YLSDYYNGEYSQVI
+447 YLSDYGNAEYSQVI
-461 EEFLKDN
+461 EEFLQDS
-468 NLLKQLIALLPELR
+468 NLHKQFIALLPELR
-482 SYTSDNDSYSFAIKS
+482 TYISDNDSYCNVIKS
-497 LETAVEKSIF
+497 LRTTVEKSIF
-507 TKKDISILQA
+507 TKKDISILKA

-530 TIESLEESSKE
+530 TIELLEELSKE
-541 HLTDV
+541 HLADV
-546 RHWLSAHTS
+546 RRWLSAHTS
-555 ILNALLTNPTSLS
+555 ILNALLANPTNRS

-584 YNEAGK
+584 YKEAGK
-590 AWNETYKYLKEKSDS
+590 HSNEIYKYLKEKSES
-605 EAFSFL
+605 EAFSFV
-611 IYYFSDKDKA
+611 INYFSDKDEA
-621 FIEQVNLID
+621 FKEQANLIN
-630 ELDYETSKKLVSKLL
+630 ELDYGISKKLTTKLL
-645 DDPQHHLEVLNLL
+645 EDPQQYLEILKLL
-658 AEKFIQNDF
+658 AERFIQNDF
-667 DIISNYIINGI
+667 DIISNYILNGI
-678 DVRHIYPQ
+678 DVQHIYPQ

-695 SVNEKEVRSFFNLC
+695 TENEKEVRSFFNLC
-709 INNNNQPAEII
+709 INNNNQPADII
-720 SVTSTVKDELYVELF
+720 SITASVKDELYVELF
-735 ALTANSEYLNEIE
+735 AFTANPDNLNEIE
-748 DFESIPLWLNEQEPS
+748 DFDSIPLWINEQEPS

-771 CQKSFVD
+771 CQKSFID
-778 DEDKEAIADTLTSI
+778 DEDKEAIAKTLTSI
-792 NGEKFRDS
+792 NSEKFRDS

-825 VQYFPSTKLFDLF
+825 VRYFTSTKLFDLF
-838 IGELW
+838 IGEQW

-848 QIPYVSFD
+848 QIPYVAFD
-856 LESDGDSIK
+856 LESDGDTIK

-872 ENTKVYQGE
+872 ESTKVYQGE
-881 EQLST
+881 EQLNT
-886 LLRALKHTEIIVGHR
+886 LLRALKGTEIIVGHR
-901 IKTWDLGSVLSK
+901 IKAWDLGCVLSK
-913 KGFESDAFV
+913 KGFESNAFI

-953 VDQLFWNQ
+953 VDRLFWNQ
-961 LYRLSKNEPLC
+961 LYRLSKNVSLC
-972 GELRDLLPAKI
+972 GELKDLLPVKI
-983 NKILD
+983 NEILD
-988 ALSQP
+988 ALRQP
-993 EFSVFFSKDSGE
+993 EFSDFFCKDSKE
-1005 DNFYQVLA
+1005 DNFYQVLT
-1013 DTDEQIVSRIK
+1013 DTDEQVVSRIK
-1024 AINEIDS
+1024 AINDIDS
-1031 KRLIIAPKRLWSR
+1031 KRLVIAPKRLWSR
-1044 IAEYVDLKF
+1044 IAEYVDMKF

-1067 NMLNG
+1067 KMLYE
-1072 KPLEDPFLNAILN
+1072 KPLDDTFLNAILN

-1090 SKTPVVANLAQYLRI
+1090 SKNPVVANLAQYLRH
-1105 NYLSDNLLEEYVNE
+1105 NYLSDNLLEEYVIE
-1119 NSGKVD
+1119 SSGNVD

-1135 NNLKNYEHIWFVGCE
+1135 RNLKNYEHIWFVGCE

-1185 IAVNQEERKLNIFD
+1185 IAVNKEERKLNIFN

-1229 LESLNNDSEGLTIE
+1229 LESLNDSSEGLTIE
-1243 TIPWVTDNGNNNSI
+1243 TIPWMTYNGNNDSI
-1257 HLVYSEHGKG
+1257 HLVYSEHGKS

-1288 QMALLKEVHF
+1288 QMALLKDVHF
-1298 KKDHRPIILLLD
+1298 NKDHRPVILLID
-1310 DSLEIGNVVSYAR
+1310 DSLEIENVVSYAR
-1323 TLGFYIPENGSLVRK
+1323 TLGFYIPDNVSLVRK
-1338 LELIEHHDN
+1338 LELIEHHEN

-1360 VDWRKDTP
+1360 VDWRKDTA

-1380 HMMMWNGFKNELNKA
+1380 HMMMWNGFTNELNKS
-1395 FLHDGIE
+1395 FLYDDIE
-1402 EKEASDAIGST
+1402 EKGTSAGIGST

-1420 LLSIWPVYEYYYRF
+1420 LLSIWPVFEYYYRF
-1434 IKANSIESTMYVL
+1434 IKANSTESTMYVL

-1468 KQLWNKEDDFNLSL
+1468 KQLWNKEDDFNDSL
-1482 NDSKEFFSDSS
+1482 NISKTFFTDSS
-1493 SIYENDSDIERA
+1493 SIYENDSDIEKA
-1505 MDVILAT
+1505 KDLIFSIL
-1512 LIKTEKVPNPEWTDI
+1512 VNPEHDPEKKWSPI
-1527 QKEILPQILSRQNNY
+1527 QEEIIPHILKRQGNY

-1665 MEFRPEYLNVIK
+1665 MEFRPEYLNVIR
-1677 KCKEF
+1677 KCKEY

-1706 INEVIPVK
+1706 INDVIPVK

-1731 IKMDFKDVLHDIPH
+1731 IKMDFKEVLHDIPH

-1753 IKEHNIQAQKSR
+1753 IKEHNIKSQESR

-1778 KSLLLA
+1778 MSLLLA
-1784 DELHKAGILSKE
+1784 DELHKVGILSKE
-1796 LSTQAIGYFHAGMDG
+1796 LSTQAVGYFHAGMDG

-1844 NIHYIIHLMPP
+1844 NIHYIVHLMPP

-1861 LQEVGRAGRNKKMYI
+1861 LQEVGRAGRNKKMYVN
-1876 DAGFSE
+1876 AGFSE

-1903 LLQST
+1903 LLQNT
-1908 LSWKNLEEIRVAINS
+1908 LSWKNLEEIRVTIKS
-1923 YIKKIQSIDKTKEY
+1923 YITKIQSIDKTKEY
-1937 PVVVPNT
+1937 PVIVPNI

-1958 KIGQYWLERMG
+1958 KIGLYWLERMR

-1989 SVGSNGGTLEER
+1989 LADSHEESCEEKIR
-2001 IKRFS
+2001 RLS
-2006 TSRSATYASAILI
+2006 ASRRATHASAILA
-2019 ELRLIQREQKNSNIQ
+2019 ELRLIQTEQQNSNIQ
-2034 VSIQRLAANLS
+2034 VSIHELAANLS
-2045 MPLAKLLDCLIWCEK
+2045 MPSAKMLDSLIWCEK

-2075 FTRLSEVSYMLGW
+2075 FTRLSEVSYMMGR

-2111 KLEKNYTLSDIHR
+2111 KIEKNYTLSDIHR

-2148 STEKYMTWYDEN
+2148 SAEKYMTWYNEN
-2160 DKQKNKGLSIAQSY
+2160 DKQNNKGLSIAKSY

-2197 VQSFIDTKKKCVL
+2197 IQSYIDTNKKCVL

-2220 KKFLRDFQTDCL
+2220 KDFLNNFQTDCL

-2237 INKCPSTIIR
+2237 INKRPSTVIR

-2261 FVYFESLLRYLKGM
+2261 FVYFESLLRYLNGM

-2282 LLPTGIEIYT
+2282 LLPTGIEIST
-2292 TDNSEEVIFENVES
+2292 TDNTEEVIFESVES
-2306 DSKDYQDKVA
+2306 NTKDYRDKVA
-2316 FDEAIDIKNL
+2316 FDEAIEIRNL

-2333 LTTKIHSKQ
+2333 LTTKIHTKQ

-2393 PEQWAIYNENSNEN
+2393 PEQWAIYNANSNEN

-2487 DSALSRYEMNEWE
+2487 NLALSGYEMNEWE
-2500 RVLLKMIKDK
+2500 KVLLKTINDK
-2510 PNDVRAAMPDLQYVF
+2510 PNDVRAAMPNLQYVF

-2530 DITQTRLNAMFGLKN
+2530 DITQTRLNAIFGLKD
-2545 IYSDLTFF
+2545 IYNNLTFF

-2568 ESMDPNFYY
+2568 ESMDPVFYY
-2577 DQLYKTLS
+2577 NQLYKTLS
-2585 PKKMTMSTNYRSYP
+2585 PKKMTMSINYRSYP
-2599 KILKE
+2599 KILKK
-2604 ASLYLPETSHVPV
+2604 ASCYLPATSHVPV
-2617 SCKKNKE
+2617 PCKENIK

-2634 YHDSREWSD
+2634 YQDSRDWSN
-2643 DFGGYVQWLK
+2643 DFSGYVKWLK

-2674 SLIKALN
+2674 SLIKALK

-2704 AVLKLLDNNR
+2704 AVLKLLDSNR

-2720 EGNQTEFALKKTISS
+2720 EGNQTEFSLKKTISS

-2759 DFASTDEESHTYGDM
+2759 DFASTDEELHTYGDM
-2774 ADGIRE
+2774 AGAIRE

-2795 KRFQNRRILLDQQL
+2795 KRFQNRRILLEQQL

-2849 LSHND
+2849 LTPYD

-2882 RERAVENMRRFTSLE
+2882 RERAIENMRRFTSLE

-2928 AYNVRKNDPVEI
+2928 AYNVRKNDPVVI
-2940 RRHRGITR
+2940 RRYRGINR
-2948 NGQQFTTYNITHNG
+2948 NGQQFTTYNIIHDRS
-2962 NIVGQLSRRSS
+2962 IVGQLSRRSS
-2973 IAHRMET
+2973 IAQRMEI
-2980 DDIELLTGF
+2980 DNIDLLTGF
-2989 FVSDVFYWT
+2989 FVSDIFYWT
-2998 YQDTVNSDERRVSEY
+2998 YDDTLVADKHAEEKTGTNP
-3013 QSNSETF
+3013 N
-3020 YYRQPELYAS
+3020 YAS
-3030 KWCDD
+3030 KWSQE
-3035 ARKQGYIFIVNI
+3035 AQKQGYIFIVNI
-3047 AGYGK
+3047 AGYGNKL

>member
-283 LVEIDITSQLVQKT
+283 IVEIDITSQLVQKT

-1119 NSGKVD
+1119 SSGKVD

-1778 KSLLLA
+1778 MSLLLA

-2487 DSALSRYEMNEWE
+2487 DSALSIYEMNEWE

>member
-229 GDEIQGVVKK
+229 GDEIQGVVKE

-482 SYTSDNDSYSFAIKS
+482 SYTSDNDSYSLAIKS

-667 DIISNYIINGI
+667 NIISNYIINGI

-993 EFSVFFSKDSGE
+993 EFSIFFSKDSGE

-1119 NSGKVD
+1119 SSGKVD

-1347 GMLVTSKNHFFDI
+1347 GMLVTSKSHFFDI

-1731 IKMDFKDVLHDIPH
+1731 IKMDFKDVFHDIPH

-1778 KSLLLA
+1778 MSLLLA

-2006 TSRSATYASAILI
+2006 TSRGATYASAILA
-2019 ELRLIQREQKNSNIQ
+2019 ELRFIQTEQQNSNIQ
-2034 VSIQRLAANLS
+2034 VSIQKLAAKLS
-2045 MPLAKLLDCLIWCEK
+2045 MPSAKLLDCLIWCEK
-2060 HKIIR
+2060 HKIIQ

-2075 FTRLSEVSYMLGW
+2075 FTRLSEVSYLLDR
-2088 NSHEVAFHVI
+2088 NSHEVAFHII
-2098 LNATRLLLQNNGL
+2098 LNATKSLLQNNGL
-2111 KLEKNYTLSDIHR
+2111 KLEKNYTLSDIR
-2124 FIKNSDTLEDIV
+2124 QFIKDSDTLEEIV
-2136 KNVTK
+2136 KKVTK

-2148 STEKYMTWYDEN
+2148 STEKYMTWYNEN
-2160 DKQKNKGLSIAQSY
+2160 DKQNNKGLSIAHSY

-2197 VQSFIDTKKKCVL
+2197 VQSYIDTKKKCVL

-2220 KKFLRDFQTDCL
+2220 KEFLNDFQADCL

-2237 INKCPSTIIR
+2237 INKCQSTIIR

-2261 FVYFESLLRYLKGM
+2261 FVYFESLLRYLNGM

-2292 TDNSEEVIFENVES
+2292 TDNSEEVILENVEP

-2316 FDEAIDIKNL
+2316 FDEAIEIRNL

-2380 TAIKKAEEQLQDN
+2380 TAIKKAEKQLQDN
-2393 PEQWAIYNENSNEN
+2393 PEQWAIYNENSNKN

-2487 DSALSRYEMNEWE
+2487 DTALSGHEMNEWE
-2500 RVLLKMIKDK
+2500 RILLNTIKKK

-2530 DITQTRLNAMFGLKN
+2530 DITQTRLNAMFGLKE
-2545 IYSDLTFF
+2545 IYNDLTFF

-2568 ESMDPNFYY
+2568 ESMDPNYY
-2577 DQLYKTLS
+2577 YEQLYKTLS

-2617 SCKKNKE
+2617 PCKKNKE

-2704 AVLKLLDNNR
+2704 AVLKLLDSNR

-3013 QSNSETF
+3013 QSNSGTF

>member
-1 MAQRFTI
+1 MAQRITI
-8 QEYANIKGLTIYD
+8 IEYANIKGLTIYD
-21 VIQNAK
+21 VTQNAK
-27 EKGVTLPENPEYVLD
+27 EKGVILPEDPEYVLD
-42 DSQLKQIDPIFV
+42 DSQLRQIDPIFA
-54 HQNKYKQIKPES
+54 HQNKYKQIKSES
-66 NIGSNEHSPKIFTL
+66 NIGSNESAPNSFTL
-80 KSEHQLSVGPTINIL
+80 KSEHLISKGPKINVL

-100 SSLNQSISSAHK
+100 SSLNQSISFAHK

-123 QKTFLSEET
+123 QKDYLSEET
-132 IAQLR
+132 INQLR

-157 HGAYVTVENLSAFLY
+157 HGAYVTIDNLSAFLY
-172 PKDITWGF
+172 PKDITWGY

-196 IIIGYEEEKKKL
+196 VIMGYEEEKKKL

-218 PLLLQIDQFAI
+218 PLLLQIDQFSI
-229 GDEIQGVVKK
+229 GSEIQGVVKK
-239 ISKSRAYIEIQ
+239 VSKSRAYIEIQ

-257 FIPNGYT
+257 SIPNGYT
-264 YPIEN
+264 YPIGN
-269 SITGKITNIDISNH
+269 SISGKITNIDVSNH
-283 LVEIDITSQLVQKT
+283 IVEIDITSQLKPKT
-297 IQESKQPKKKK
+297 IQESKQLKKEK
-308 QNKLDKNIAVVQFYD
+308 QNKLNKNIAVVQFYD

-336 LGINNEDT
+336 LGINDQDT

-357 WNPALSPEEDDWI
+357 WIPALSPEEDDWI
-370 IMNPATF
+370 VMNPTTF

-388 LTYDKNGLL
+388 LTYDKKGLL

-403 GNFAKIEGKDS
+403 GIFAKIEGKDY
-414 KGSYHDYD
+414 KGSYHDHN

-432 RKAEGKQIVL
+432 RKADGEEVVI

-447 YLSDYYNGEYSQVI
+447 YLSDFCNEEYSQVI
-461 EEFLKDN
+461 EEFLQDN
-468 NLLKQLIALLPELR
+468 NLLKILIALLPELR
-482 SYTSDNDSYSFAIKS
+482 SYTSDNKTYCNAIQS
-497 LETAVEKSIF
+497 LVATVENSIF
-507 TKKDISILQA
+507 TKKDINILQA

-525 LYLTE
+525 SYITD

-546 RHWLSAHTS
+546 RRWLSGHTS
-555 ILNALLTNPTSLS
+555 ILNALLENPTSLS

-573 VISLITQNDSI
+573 VISLITQNYSI

-590 AWNETYKYLKEKSDS
+590 PWNETYKYLKEKSDS
-605 EAFSFL
+605 EALSFL
-611 IYYFSDKDKA
+611 ICYFSDKDEA
-621 FIEQVNLID
+621 FIEQANLIY
-630 ELDYETSKKLVSKLL
+630 ELDYETSKELVSKLL
-645 DDPQHHLEVLNLL
+645 DDPQHHLDVLNLL
-658 AEKFIQNDF
+658 AERFIQKDF
-667 DIISNYIINGI
+667 NIISNYILNGI

-686 IGEHLNSLI
+686 MGEHLNCLI
-695 SVNEKEVRSFFNLC
+695 RDKESEVRSFLNLC
-709 INNNNQPAEII
+709 INNNISPADII
-720 SVTSTVKDELYVELF
+720 SVTNTVKDELYVELF
-735 ALTANSEYLNEIE
+735 ALTANSDNLNEIE
-748 DFESIPLWLNEQEPS
+748 DFDSISIWINEQEPS
-763 FVSQFLLS
+763 FVRQFLLS
-771 CQKSFVD
+771 CQKSFID
-778 DEDKEAIADTLTSI
+778 DEDKEAIAETLSSI
-792 NGEKFRDS
+792 NSKKFRDS

-825 VQYFPSTKLFDLF
+825 VQYFASTKLFDLF
-838 IGELW
+838 IGEQW

-865 EFAFRKD
+865 EFAFRKN

-886 LLRALKHTEIIVGHR
+886 LLRALKRTEIIVGHR
-901 IKTWDLGSVLSK
+901 IKAWDLGCILSK
-913 KGFESDAFV
+913 KGFESNAFV

-953 VDQLFWNQ
+953 VDRLFWNQ
-961 LYRLSKNEPLC
+961 LYRLSKNVSLC
-972 GELRDLLPAKI
+972 GELKDLLPAKI
-983 NKILD
+983 NEILD
-988 ALSQP
+988 ALRQP
-993 EFSVFFSKDSGE
+993 EFSDFFSKDSEE

-1013 DTDEQIVSRIK
+1013 DTDEQVVSRIK
-1024 AINEIDS
+1024 AINVIES
-1031 KRLIIAPKRLWSR
+1031 KRLIIAPKRIWPR
-1044 IAEYVDLKF
+1044 IAEYVDIKF
-1053 VQKQEGIDYMSISK
+1053 VQKQEGINYMSISK
-1067 NMLNG
+1067 KKLKE
-1072 KPLEDPFLNAILN
+1072 KPLDDTFLNAILN
-1085 RFVTM
+1085 RFVIM
-1090 SKTPVVANLAQYLRI
+1090 SKTPVVANLAQYLRL
-1105 NYLSDNLLEEYVNE
+1105 NYLSDNLLEEYVIE
-1119 NSGKVD
+1119 SSGNVD
-1125 CADMEFLREN
+1125 CADMEFLQEN
-1135 NNLKNYEHIWFVGCE
+1135 SNLGNYEHIWFVGCE

-1160 PTHYSP
+1160 PTHYFP

-1185 IAVNQEERKLNIFD
+1185 IAVNKEERKLNIFD
-1199 DVPSEAANVWI
+1199 DVPSKAANVWI
-1210 ERTREGKYVVS
+1210 ERTRAGKYVVS
-1221 YNYDFFSI
+1221 YNYDFSSI
-1229 LESLNNDSEGLTIE
+1229 LKSLNNDSEGLTIE
-1243 TIPWVTDNGNNNSI
+1243 TIPWITDNVNNNSI
-1257 HLVYSEHGKG
+1257 HLVYSKHGRG

-1288 QMALLKEVHF
+1288 QMALLKDIHLN
-1298 KKDHRPIILLLD
+1298 KDHRPIILLLD
-1310 DSLEIGNVVSYAR
+1310 DSQEIEEVVSYAR
-1323 TLGFYIPENGSLVRK
+1323 TLGFYIPNSGSLVRK
-1338 LELIEHHDN
+1338 LELIENHDD
-1347 GMLVTSKNHFFDI
+1347 GMLVTSKKHFFDI

-1380 HMMMWNGFKNELNKA
+1380 HMMMWNGFTNDFNKS
-1395 FLHDGIE
+1395 FLFDGIE
-1402 EKEASDAIGST
+1402 EKGTSAPIGST

-1434 IKANSIESTMYVL
+1434 IKANSIESTMYVI

-1458 SVWGVSSYGV
+1458 TIWGVSSYGV
-1468 KQLWNKEDDFNLSL
+1468 KQLWNKEDDFNYSL
-1482 NDSKEFFSDSS
+1482 NNSKKFFSDGS
-1493 SIYENDSDIERA
+1493 SIYENDSDIEKA
-1505 MDVILAT
+1505 KDLIFSIL
-1512 LIKTEKVPNPEWTDI
+1512 VNPEHDPEKKWSSI
-1527 QKEILPQILSRQNNY
+1527 QAEIIPHILKRQGNY

-1580 MQDQVKELG
+1580 MQDQVKELE

-1706 INEVIPVK
+1706 INDVIPVK

-1731 IKMDFKDVLHDIPH
+1731 IKMDFKEVFHDIPH

-1753 IKEHNIQAQKSR
+1753 IKEHNIKAQDSR

-1778 KSLLLA
+1778 MSLLLA

-1816 TYTRFK
+1816 TYARFK

-1844 NIHYIIHLMPP
+1844 NIHYIVHLMPP

-1923 YIKKIQSIDKTKEY
+1923 YITKIQSIDKTKEY

-1989 SVGSNGGTLEER
+1989 SADSNEESLEER
-2001 IKRFS
+2001 IKRLS
-2006 TSRSATYASAILI
+2006 ASRSATHASSILT
-2019 ELRLIQREQKNSNIQ
+2019 ELRLIQTEQRNSNIQ
-2034 VSIQRLAANLS
+2034 VSIQELAANLS
-2045 MPLAKLLDCLIWCEK
+2045 IPSAKLLDCLIWCEK

-2075 FTRLSEVSYMLGW
+2075 FTRLSEVSYILGR
-2088 NSHEVAFHVI
+2088 NSHEVAFHII
-2098 LNATRLLLQNNGL
+2098 LNATRSLLQNNGL
-2111 KLEKNYTLSDIHR
+2111 KLEKNYTFSDIHR
-2124 FIKNSDTLEDIV
+2124 FIKNSDTLEEIV
-2136 KNVTK
+2136 KKVTK

-2148 STEKYMTWYDEN
+2148 STEKYMTWYNEN
-2160 DKQKNKGLSIAQSY
+2160 DIQKNKGLSIAQSY

-2197 VQSFIDTKKKCVL
+2197 VKSYIDTKKKCVL

-2220 KKFLRDFQTDCL
+2220 KEFLNDFQTDCL

-2237 INKCPSTIIR
+2237 INKCQSTIIR
-2247 WSDAIVELGFENKG
+2247 WSDAIVGLGFENKG
-2261 FVYFESLLRYLKGM
+2261 FVYFESLLRYLNGM

-2292 TDNSEEVIFENVES
+2292 TDNSEEVIFENIES

-2316 FDEAIDIKNL
+2316 FDEAIEIRNL

-2333 LTTKIHSKQ
+2333 LTTKIQSKQ
-2342 EFQELIGSYFSLKN
+2342 EFQELIGSYFSTKFFYNLLNSLK
-2356 SEDFRTLLSN
+2356 
-2366 YYEESDPIWDALRA
+2366 
-2380 TAIKKAEEQLQDN
+2380 
-2393 PEQWAIYNENSNEN
+2393 
-2407 VNVEAGPG
+2407 
-2415 SGKTHVLTLK
+2415 
-2425 CAKLIYHQHVNPKSI
+2425 
-2440 LVLAYNR
+2440 
-2447 AVVVELKS
+2447 
-2455 RLAKLFASLG
+2455 
-2465 LSRSASQLH
+2465 
-2474 VYTFHSLAKRVCG
+2474 
-2487 DSALSRYEMNEWE
+2487 
-2500 RVLLKMIKDK
+2500 
-2510 PNDVRAAMPDLQYVF
+2510 
-2525 IDEFQ
+2525 
-2530 DITQTRLNAMFGLKN
+2530 
-2545 IYSDLTFF
+2545 
-2553 TIGDKDQSIYGFEKE
+2553 
-2568 ESMDPNFYY
+2568 
-2577 DQLYKTLS
+2577 
-2585 PKKMTMSTNYRSYP
+2585 
-2599 KILKE
+2599 
-2604 ASLYLPETSHVPV
+2604 
-2617 SCKKNKE
+2617 
-2624 NEPQSEYVYI
+2624 
-2634 YHDSREWSD
+2634 
-2643 DFGGYVQWLK
+2643 
-2653 EQGVTDLAVFFRTNN
+2653 
-2668 EVYHGY
+2668 
-2674 SLIKALN
+2674 
-2681 LPGIRIRIQGASVC
+2681 
-2695 ELYRMREIY
+2695 
-2704 AVLKLLDNNR
+2704 
-2714 NKRLKL
+2714 
-2720 EGNQTEFALKKTISS
+2720 
-2735 WINKFPNWDSFYM
+2735 
-2748 DFAFVLILDYL
+2748 
-2759 DFASTDEESHTYGDM
+2759 
-2774 ADGIRE
+2774 
-2780 TLKEDNPQLYKLYDD
+2780 
-2795 KRFQNRRILLDQQL
+2795 
-2809 NVVLTTMHKVKGLEF
+2809 
-2824 DAVIITPSVT
+2824 
-2834 SLPFNPTEDIDESTP
+2834 
-2849 LSHND
+2849 
-2854 IEQIEEEKRL
+2854 
-2864 LYVAYTRAKKYL
+2864 
-2876 FVYKGN
+2876 
-2882 RERAVENMRRFTSLE
+2882 
-2897 DQWGI
+2897 
-2902 RERKVGL
+2902 
-2909 DNYNIG
+2909 
-2915 FNAGYNFNGNKAI
+2915 
-2928 AYNVRKNDPVEI
+2928 
-2940 RRHRGITR
+2940 
-2948 NGQQFTTYNITHNG
+2948 
-2962 NIVGQLSRRSS
+2962 
-2973 IAHRMET
+2973 
-2980 DDIELLTGF
+2980 
-2989 FVSDVFYWT
+2989 
-2998 YQDTVNSDERRVSEY
+2998 
-3013 QSNSETF
+3013 
-3020 YYRQPELYAS
+3020 
-3030 KWCDD
+3030 
-3035 ARKQGYIFIVNI
+3035 
-3047 AGYGK
+3047 

>member
-42 DSQLKQIDPIFV
+42 YSQLKQIDPIFV

-1119 NSGKVD
+1119 SSGKVD

-1778 KSLLLA
+1778 MSLLLA

-2500 RVLLKMIKDK
+2500 RVLLKIIKDK

>member
-482 SYTSDNDSYSFAIKS
+482 SYTSDNDSYSLAIKS

-611 IYYFSDKDKA
+611 IYYFSDKNKA

-667 DIISNYIINGI
+667 NIISNYIINGI

-922 WDTLEI
+922 WDTLAI

-993 EFSVFFSKDSGE
+993 EFSIFFSKDSGE

-1119 NSGKVD
+1119 SSGKVD

-1135 NNLKNYEHIWFVGCE
+1135 NNLKNYEHIWLVGCE

-1347 GMLVTSKNHFFDI
+1347 GMLVTSKSHFFDI
-1360 VDWRKDTP
+1360 LDWRKDTP

-1691 ISMFSATVTDMIYDQ
+1691 ISMFSATVTDMIYNK
-1706 INEVIPVK
+1706 INDEIPVK

-1731 IKMDFKDVLHDIPH
+1731 IKMDFKEVLHDIPH
-1745 RLKEIVDY
+1745 RLKVIVDY
-1753 IKEHNIQAQKSR
+1753 IKEHNIKAQKSR

-1778 KSLLLA
+1778 ISLLLA
-1784 DELHKAGILSKE
+1784 DELQKAGILSKE

-1811 DDREE
+1811 VDREE
-1816 TYTRFK
+1816 TYNRFK

-1844 NIHYIIHLMPP
+1844 NIHYIVHLMPP

-1861 LQEVGRAGRNKKMYI
+1861 LQEVGRAGRNKKMYL

-1923 YIKKIQSIDKTKEY
+1923 DITKIQPIDKTKEY

-1989 SVGSNGGTLEER
+1989 SADSNEETLEER
-2001 IKRFS
+2001 IKRLS
-2006 TSRSATYASAILI
+2006 ASRNAIHASAILA
-2019 ELRLIQREQKNSNIQ
+2019 ELRFIQTEQQNSNIQ
-2034 VSIQRLAANLS
+2034 VSIQKLAAKLS
-2045 MPLAKLLDCLIWCEK
+2045 MPSAKLLDCLVWCEK
-2060 HKIIR
+2060 YKIIR

-2075 FTRLSEVSYMLGW
+2075 FTRLSEVSYMLGR
-2088 NSHEVAFHVI
+2088 NSHEVAFHII
-2098 LNATRLLLQNNGL
+2098 LNATKSLLQNNGL
-2111 KLEKNYTLSDIHR
+2111 KLEKNYTLSDIRR
-2124 FIKNSDTLEDIV
+2124 FIKNSDTLEEIV
-2136 KNVTK
+2136 KKVTK
-2141 TDEDGNQ
+2141 IDEDGNQ
-2148 STEKYMTWYDEN
+2148 SIEKYMTWYNEN

-2197 VQSFIDTKKKCVL
+2197 VQSYIDTKKQCVL

-2220 KKFLRDFQTDCL
+2220 KEFLNDFQADCL

-2237 INKCPSTIIR
+2237 INKCQSTIIR

-2261 FVYFESLLRYLKGM
+2261 FVYFESLLRYLNGM

-2292 TDNSEEVIFENVES
+2292 TDNSEEVILENVEP

-2316 FDEAIDIKNL
+2316 FDEAIEIRNL

-2380 TAIKKAEEQLQDN
+2380 TAIKKAEKQLQDN

-2487 DSALSRYEMNEWE
+2487 DTALSGHEMNEWE
-2500 RVLLKMIKDK
+2500 RILLRTIKNK

-2530 DITQTRLNAMFGLKN
+2530 DITQTRLNAMFGLKE
-2545 IYSDLTFF
+2545 IYNDLTFF

-2568 ESMDPNFYY
+2568 ESMDPNYY
-2577 DQLYKTLS
+2577 YEQLYKTLS

-2617 SCKKNKE
+2617 PCKKNKE

-2704 AVLKLLDNNR
+2704 AVLKLLDSNR

-2735 WINKFPNWDSFYM
+2735 WINKFPNWDSFYI

-3013 QSNSETF
+3013 QSNSGTF
-3020 YYRQPELYAS
+3020 YYRQPEFYAS

>member
-100 SSLNQSISSAHK
+100 SSLNQSISSARK

-1119 NSGKVD
+1119 SSGKVD
-1125 CADMEFLREN
+1125 CTDMEFLREN

-1778 KSLLLA
+1778 MSLLLA

-2342 EFQELIGSYFSLKN
+2342 EFQDLIGSYFSLKN

-2704 AVLKLLDNNR
+2704 AVIKLLDNNR

>member
-1 MAQRFTI
+1 MAQRITI
-8 QEYANIKGLTIYD
+8 LEYANIKGLTVYD

-27 EKGVTLPENPEYVLD
+27 EKGIILPEKPKYVLD
-42 DSQLKQIDPIFV
+42 DSQLKQIDPIFA
-54 HQNKYKQIKPES
+54 HQNKYKQIRSES
-66 NIGSNEHSPKIFTL
+66 NIGSNEYEPKIFTL
-80 KSEHQLSVGPTINIL
+80 KSEHQISKCTKINIL

-100 SSLNQSISSAHK
+100 SSLNQSIITDHK
-112 LNERNKKEQNK
+112 LNGKEQINKKI
-123 QKTFLSEET
+123 FLSEET

-143 QNERFTGKVQRVMP
+143 KNEQFTGKVQHVMP
-157 HGAYVTVENLSAFLY
+157 HGAYVTIENLSAFLY
-172 PKDITWGF
+172 PKDITWGY

-218 PLLLQIDQFAI
+218 PLLLQIDQFSI
-229 GDEIQGVVKK
+229 GSEIQGVVKK

-257 FIPNGYT
+257 SVPNGYT
-264 YPIEN
+264 YPIGN
-269 SITGKITNIDISNH
+269 SISGNITNIDIGNH
-283 LVEIDITSQLVQKT
+283 LVEIDITSQLVPKT

-308 QNKLDKNIAVVQFYD
+308 LKKLDKNIAVVQFYD

-344 SGALYSLNLNERN
+344 SGALYSFNLNERN
-357 WNPALSPEEDDWI
+357 WNPALYPEEEDWI
-370 IMNPATF
+370 IMNPSTF

-403 GNFAKIEGKDS
+403 GIFAKIEGKDS
-414 KGSYHDYD
+414 KGSYHDYN

-432 RKAEGKQIVL
+432 RKTDGKEIIVE
-442 DTFAE
+442 TFAE
-447 YLSDYYNGEYSQVI
+447 YLSDYCNAECSQVI
-461 EEFLKDN
+461 EEFLQDS
-468 NLLKQLIALLPELR
+468 NLHKQLIALLPELR
-482 SYTSDNDSYSFAIKS
+482 SYTSDNDTYCNAIKS
-497 LETAVEKSIF
+497 LLATVENSIF
-507 TKKDISILQA
+507 TKKDLSILQT

-525 LYLTE
+525 SYLTE
-530 TIESLEESSKE
+530 TIETLEESSKE
-541 HLTDV
+541 HSVDV
-546 RHWLSAHTS
+546 RRWLSAHTS
-555 ILNALLTNPTSLS
+555 ILNALLANPTSLS

-573 VISLITQNDSI
+573 VISLITQNYSL

-590 AWNETYKYLKEKSDS
+590 SWNETYKYLKEKSDS

-611 IYYFSDKDKA
+611 VCYFSDKDKT
-621 FIEQVNLID
+621 FIEQANLID
-630 ELDYETSKKLVSKLL
+630 ILDYETSKELVSKFL

-658 AEKFIQNDF
+658 AERFIQNDF
-667 DIISNYIINGI
+667 DIISNYILNGI

-686 IGEHLNSLI
+686 IGEHLNCLI
-695 SVNEKEVRSFFNLC
+695 TDKEPEVRSFFNLC
-709 INNNNQPAEII
+709 INNNNQPADII
-720 SVTSTVKDELYVELF
+720 SITNTVKDELYVELF
-735 ALTANSEYLNEIE
+735 ALTANIENLNEIE
-748 DFESIPLWLNEQEPS
+748 NFDSITLWINEQEPS

-792 NGEKFRDS
+792 NSEKFRDS

-818 TYAKDIV
+818 PYAKDIV
-825 VQYFPSTKLFDLF
+825 VKYFASTKLFNLF
-838 IGELW
+838 IGEQW

-872 ENTKVYQGE
+872 GNTKVYQGE

-886 LLRALKHTEIIVGHR
+886 LLRALKRTEIIVGHK
-901 IKTWDLGSVLSK
+901 IKTWDLGRVLSK
-913 KGFESDAFV
+913 KGFDSNAFV

-953 VDQLFWNQ
+953 VDRLFWNQ
-961 LYRLSKNEPLC
+961 IYRLSKRVSLC
-972 GELRDLLPAKI
+972 GELKDFLPAKI

-988 ALSQP
+988 ALRQP
-993 EFSVFFSKDSGE
+993 EFSEFFSKDSEE

-1013 DTDEQIVSRIK
+1013 DTDEQVISRIK
-1024 AINEIDS
+1024 AINDIDS

-1044 IAEYVDLKF
+1044 IAEYVDIKL

-1067 NMLNG
+1067 KMLDER
-1072 KPLEDPFLNAILN
+1072 PLDDTFLNAILN

-1090 SKTPVVANLAQYLRI
+1090 SKTPVVANLAQYLRL
-1105 NYLSDNLLEEYVNE
+1105 NYLSDNLLEEYVTE
-1119 NSGKVD
+1119 SSGNVD

-1135 NNLKNYEHIWFVGCE
+1135 SNLKNYEHIWFVGCE

-1177 MRLGASSY
+1177 MRLGASNY

-1210 ERTREGKYVVS
+1210 ERTKEGKYIVS

-1229 LESLNNDSEGLTIE
+1229 LESLNNDSEGVTIG
-1243 TIPWVTDNGNNNSI
+1243 TIPWITDNGNNNSI
-1257 HLVYSEHGKG
+1257 HLVYSEHGRG

-1279 RYRATYWTY
+1279 RYRATYWAY
-1288 QMALLKEVHF
+1288 QMALLKDVHLN
-1298 KKDHRPIILLLD
+1298 KDHRPIILLLD
-1310 DSLEIGNVVSYAR
+1310 DSLEIENVVSYAR
-1323 TLGFYIPENGSLVRK
+1323 TLGFYIPDNGSMVRK
-1338 LELIEHHDN
+1338 LELIEKHDN

-1360 VDWRKDTP
+1360 VNWRKDTP
-1368 YCYVWDNLAVEK
+1368 YCYVWDNLAIEK
-1380 HMMMWNGFKNELNKA
+1380 HMIMWNGFTNELNKS
-1395 FLHDGIE
+1395 FLYDGVE
-1402 EKEASDAIGST
+1402 EKGTSTAIGST

-1420 LLSIWPVYEYYYRF
+1420 LMSIWPVYEYYYRF

-1458 SVWGVSSYGV
+1458 TIWGVSSYGV
-1468 KQLWNKEDDFNLSL
+1468 KQIWNKEDDFNHSL
-1482 NDSKEFFSDSS
+1482 NNSKKFFSDGS
-1493 SIYENDSDIERA
+1493 SIYENDSDIKRA

-1527 QKEILPQILSRQNNY
+1527 QREILPQILSRQNNY

-1636 LNALSTRMANDHGL
+1636 LNALSTRMSNDHGL

-1706 INEVIPVK
+1706 INDVIPVK

-1731 IKMDFKDVLHDIPH
+1731 IKMDFKEVLHDIPH

-1753 IKEHNIQAQKSR
+1753 IKRHNIKAQESR

-1778 KSLLLA
+1778 MSLLLA

-1796 LSTQAIGYFHAGMDG
+1796 LSTQSIGFFHAGMDG
-1811 DDREE
+1811 DDRKE

-1844 NIHYIIHLMPP
+1844 NIHYIVHLMPP
-1855 SVMEDY
+1855 SIMEDY

-1876 DAGFSE
+1876 DAGFSDA
-1882 SNPIPTLCLC
+1882 NPIPTLCLC
-1892 SKDDIKKAKEQ
+1892 SKEDIKKAKEQ

-1908 LSWKNLEEIRVAINS
+1908 LSWKNLEEIRIAINS
-1923 YIKKIQSIDKTKEY
+1923 YITKIQPIDKTKEY

-1969 RIKMGYLSPAHIN
+1969 RIKMGYLSPVHIN
-1982 ITILDNN
+1982 VTILDNN
-1989 SVGSNGGTLEER
+1989 SAGSNEETLEER
-2001 IKRFS
+2001 IKRLS
-2006 TSRSATYASAILI
+2006 ASRGATHASAILT
-2019 ELRLIQREQKNSNIQ
+2019 ELRLIQTEQQNSNIQ
-2034 VSIQRLAANLS
+2034 VSIQELAANLS
-2045 MPLAKLLDCLIWCEK
+2045 IPSAKLLDCLIWCEK
-2060 HKIIR
+2060 HKIIQ

-2075 FTRLSEVSYMLGW
+2075 FTRLSEVSYMLGR

-2124 FIKNSDTLEDIV
+2124 FIKNSDTLEKIV
-2136 KNVTK
+2136 KKVTK

-2148 STEKYMTWYDEN
+2148 STEKYMTWYNEN

-2220 KKFLRDFQTDCL
+2220 KEFLRDFQADCL

-2261 FVYFESLLRYLKGM
+2261 FVYFESLLRYLNGM

-2292 TDNSEEVIFENVES
+2292 TDHSENVIFENVDS
-2306 DSKDYQDKVA
+2306 GSKDYQDKVA
-2316 FDEAIDIKNL
+2316 FDEAIEIRNL

-2342 EFQELIGSYFSLKN
+2342 DFQELIGSYFSLKN
-2356 SEDFRTLLSN
+2356 SEDFKTLLSN
-2366 YYEESDPIWDALRA
+2366 YYDESDPIWDSLRA

-2487 DSALSRYEMNEWE
+2487 DTVLSGYEMNEWE
-2500 RVLLKMIKDK
+2500 GILLRTIKNK
-2510 PNDVRAAMPDLQYVF
+2510 PNDVRAAMSDLQYVF

-2530 DITQTRLNAMFGLKN
+2530 DITQTRLNAMFGLKE
-2545 IYSDLTFF
+2545 IYNDLTFF
-2553 TIGDKDQSIYGFEKE
+2553 TIGDKDQSIYGFEKK

-2577 DQLYKTLS
+2577 KQLYKTLS

-2604 ASLYLPETSHVPV
+2604 ASRYLPKTSHVPV
-2617 SCKKNKE
+2617 PCKKNKE
-2624 NEPQSEYVYI
+2624 SEPKSEYVFI
-2634 YHDSREWSD
+2634 YQDNRDWSK

-2720 EGNQTEFALKKTISS
+2720 EGNQTESALKKTISS
-2735 WINKFPNWDSFYM
+2735 WISKFPNWDSFYM

-2759 DFASTDEESHTYGDM
+2759 DFASTDEESHSYGDM
-2774 ADGIRE
+2774 ADSIRE

-2834 SLPFNPTEDIDESTP
+2834 SLPFNPTEDIDESIP
-2849 LSHND
+2849 LSPND

-2882 RERAVENMRRFTSLE
+2882 REKAVENMQRFANIE

-2915 FNAGYNFNGNKAI
+2915 FNAGYNFNSNKAI
-2928 AYNVRKNDPVEI
+2928 AYNVRKNDPVVI
-2940 RRHRGITR
+2940 RRHRGITK
-2948 NGQQFTTYNITHNG
+2948 NGQQFTTYNIIHNG
-2962 NIVGQLSRRSS
+2962 SIVGQLSRKSS

-2980 DDIELLTGF
+2980 DDKELLTGF

-2998 YQDTVNSDERRVSEY
+2998 YDDTLVADKHAEE
-3013 QSNSETF
+3013 ETG
-3020 YYRQPELYAS
+3020 RNPNYAS
-3030 KWCDD
+3030 RWSQE
-3035 ARKQGYIFIVNI
+3035 AQKQGYIFIVNI
-3047 AGYGK
+3047 AGYGN

>member
-112 LNERNKKEQNK
+112 FNERNKKEQNK

-447 YLSDYYNGEYSQVI
+447 YLSDYYNGEYSKVI

-482 SYTSDNDSYSFAIKS
+482 SYTSDNDSYSLAIKS

-541 HLTDV
+541 HLTDIK
-546 RHWLSAHTS
+546 HWLSAHTS

-667 DIISNYIINGI
+667 NIISNYIINGI

-972 GELRDLLPAKI
+972 GELRDLLPGKI

-993 EFSVFFSKDSGE
+993 EFSIFFSKDSGE

-1119 NSGKVD
+1119 SSGKVD

-1135 NNLKNYEHIWFVGCE
+1135 NNLKNYEHIWLVGCE

-1160 PTHYSP
+1160 QTHYSP

-1347 GMLVTSKNHFFDI
+1347 GMLVTSKSHFFDI

-1691 ISMFSATVTDMIYDQ
+1691 ISMFSATVTDMIFDQ
-1706 INEVIPVK
+1706 INDVIPVK

-1731 IKMDFKDVLHDIPH
+1731 IKMDFKEVFHDIPH

-1753 IKEHNIQAQKSR
+1753 IKEHNIKAQDSR

-1778 KSLLLA
+1778 MSLLLA

-1816 TYTRFK
+1816 TYARFK

-1844 NIHYIIHLMPP
+1844 NIHYIVHLMPP

-1861 LQEVGRAGRNKKMYI
+1861 LQEVGRAGRNKKMYL

-1923 YIKKIQSIDKTKEY
+1923 YITKIQPIDKTKEY

-1989 SVGSNGGTLEER
+1989 SADSNEETLEER
-2001 IKRFS
+2001 IKRLS
-2006 TSRSATYASAILI
+2006 ASRNAIHASAILA
-2019 ELRLIQREQKNSNIQ
+2019 ELRFIQTEQQNSNIQ
-2034 VSIQRLAANLS
+2034 VSIQKLAAKLS
-2045 MPLAKLLDCLIWCEK
+2045 MPSAKLLDCLVWCEK
-2060 HKIIR
+2060 YKIIR

-2075 FTRLSEVSYMLGW
+2075 FTRLSEVSYMLGR
-2088 NSHEVAFHVI
+2088 NSHEVAFHII
-2098 LNATRLLLQNNGL
+2098 LNATKSLLQNNGL
-2111 KLEKNYTLSDIHR
+2111 KLEKNYTLSDIRR
-2124 FIKNSDTLEDIV
+2124 FIKNSDTLEEIV
-2136 KNVTK
+2136 KKVTK
-2141 TDEDGNQ
+2141 IDEDGNQ
-2148 STEKYMTWYDEN
+2148 SIEKYMTWYNEN

-2197 VQSFIDTKKKCVL
+2197 VQSYIDTKKQCVL

-2220 KKFLRDFQTDCL
+2220 KEFLNDFQADCL

-2237 INKCPSTIIR
+2237 INKCQSTIIR

-2261 FVYFESLLRYLKGM
+2261 FVYFESLLRYLNGM

-2292 TDNSEEVIFENVES
+2292 TDNSEEVILENVEP

-2316 FDEAIDIKNL
+2316 FDEAIEIRNL

-2380 TAIKKAEEQLQDN
+2380 TAIKKAEKQLQDN

-2487 DSALSRYEMNEWE
+2487 DTALSGHEMNEWE
-2500 RVLLKMIKDK
+2500 RILLRTIKNK

-2530 DITQTRLNAMFGLKN
+2530 DITQTRLNAMFGLKE
-2545 IYSDLTFF
+2545 IYNDLTFF

-2568 ESMDPNFYY
+2568 ESMDPNYY
-2577 DQLYKTLS
+2577 YEQLYKTLS

-2617 SCKKNKE
+2617 PCKKNKK

-2704 AVLKLLDNNR
+2704 AVLKLLDSNR

-2720 EGNQTEFALKKTISS
+2720 EGNQTEFALKETISS

-2824 DAVIITPSVT
+2824 DAVIITPSVI

-3013 QSNSETF
+3013 QSNSGTF

>member
-763 FVSQFLLS
+763 FVSLFLLS

-1119 NSGKVD
+1119 SSGKVD

-1257 HLVYSEHGKG
+1257 HLVYSEHSKG

-1731 IKMDFKDVLHDIPH
+1731 IKMDFKDVFHDIPH

-1778 KSLLLA
+1778 MSLLLA

-1796 LSTQAIGYFHAGMDG
+1796 LSTHAIGYFHAGMDG

-2292 TDNSEEVIFENVES
+2292 TDNSEEVILENVEP

-2316 FDEAIDIKNL
+2316 FDEAIEIRNL

-2333 LTTKIHSKQ
+2333 LTTKIRSKQ

-2380 TAIKKAEEQLQDN
+2380 TAIKKAEKQLQDN

-2487 DSALSRYEMNEWE
+2487 DTALSGHEMNEWE
-2500 RVLLKMIKDK
+2500 RILLRTIKNK

-2530 DITQTRLNAMFGLKN
+2530 DITQTRLNAMFGLKE
-2545 IYSDLTFF
+2545 IYNDLTFF

-2568 ESMDPNFYY
+2568 ESMDPNYY
-2577 DQLYKTLS
+2577 YEQLYKTLS

-2604 ASLYLPETSHVPV
+2604 ASRYLPATSHVPV
-2617 SCKKNKE
+2617 PCKKNIE

-2634 YHDSREWSD
+2634 YQDSREWSN

-2653 EQGVTDLAVFFRTNN
+2653 EQGITDLAVFFRTNN

-2704 AVLKLLDNNR
+2704 AVLKLLDSNR

-2720 EGNQTEFALKKTISS
+2720 EGNQTEFSLKKTISS

>member
-80 KSEHQLSVGPTINIL
+80 KSEHQLSVGSTINIL

-482 SYTSDNDSYSFAIKS
+482 SYTSDNDSYSLAIKS

-667 DIISNYIINGI
+667 NIISNYIINGI

-825 VQYFPSTKLFDLF
+825 VLYFPSTKLFDLF

-856 LESDGDSIK
+856 FESDGDSIK

-993 EFSVFFSKDSGE
+993 EFSIFFSKDSGE

-1119 NSGKVD
+1119 SSGKVD

-1135 NNLKNYEHIWFVGCE
+1135 NNLNNYEHIWLVGCE

-1347 GMLVTSKNHFFDI
+1347 GMLVTSKSHFFDI

-1603 RSYQEVKSIY
+1603 RSHQEVKSIY

-1691 ISMFSATVTDMIYDQ
+1691 ISMFSATVTDMIFDQ
-1706 INEVIPVK
+1706 INDVIPVK

-1731 IKMDFKDVLHDIPH
+1731 IKMDFKEVFHDIPH

-1753 IKEHNIQAQKSR
+1753 IKEHNIKAQDSR

-1778 KSLLLA
+1778 MSLLLA

-1816 TYTRFK
+1816 TYARFK

-1844 NIHYIIHLMPP
+1844 NIHYIVHLMPP

-1861 LQEVGRAGRNKKMYI
+1861 LQEVGRAGRNKKMYL

-1923 YIKKIQSIDKTKEY
+1923 YITKIQPIDKTKEY

-1989 SVGSNGGTLEER
+1989 SADSNEETLEER
-2001 IKRFS
+2001 IKRLS
-2006 TSRSATYASAILI
+2006 TSRSATYATAILA
-2019 ELRLIQREQKNSNIQ
+2019 ELRFIQTEQQNSNIQ
-2034 VSIQRLAANLS
+2034 VSIQKLAAKLS
-2045 MPLAKLLDCLIWCEK
+2045 MPSAKLLDCLVWCEK
-2060 HKIIR
+2060 YKIIR

-2075 FTRLSEVSYMLGW
+2075 FTRLSEVSYMLGR
-2088 NSHEVAFHVI
+2088 NSHEVAFHII
-2098 LNATRLLLQNNGL
+2098 LNATKSLLQNNGL
-2111 KLEKNYTLSDIHR
+2111 KLEKNYTLSDIRR
-2124 FIKNSDTLEDIV
+2124 FIKNSDTLEEIV
-2136 KNVTK
+2136 KKVTK
-2141 TDEDGNQ
+2141 IDEDGNQ
-2148 STEKYMTWYDEN
+2148 SIEKYMTWYNEN

-2197 VQSFIDTKKKCVL
+2197 VQSYIDTKKKCVL

-2220 KKFLRDFQTDCL
+2220 KEFLNDFQADCL

-2237 INKCPSTIIR
+2237 INKCQSTIIR

-2261 FVYFESLLRYLKGM
+2261 FVYFESLLRYLNGM

-2292 TDNSEEVIFENVES
+2292 TDNSEEVILENVEP

-2316 FDEAIDIKNL
+2316 FDEAIEIRNL

-2380 TAIKKAEEQLQDN
+2380 TAIKKAEKQLQDN

-2487 DSALSRYEMNEWE
+2487 DTALSGHEMNEWE
-2500 RVLLKMIKDK
+2500 RILLNTIKKK

-2530 DITQTRLNAMFGLKN
+2530 DITQTRLDAMFGLKS
-2545 IYSDLTFF
+2545 IYKNLTFF
-2553 TIGDKDQSIYGFEKE
+2553 TIGDKDQSIYGFEKKG
-2568 ESMDPNFYY
+2568 SMDPNYY
-2577 DQLYKTLS
+2577 YEQLYKALS

-2604 ASLYLPETSHVPV
+2604 ASRYLPATSHVPV
-2617 SCKKNKE
+2617 PCKKNIE

-2634 YHDSREWSD
+2634 YQDSREWSN

-2653 EQGVTDLAVFFRTNN
+2653 EQGITDLAVFFRTNN

-2704 AVLKLLDNNR
+2704 AVLTLLDKDS
-2714 NKRLKL
+2714 NKKIKL
-2720 EGNQTEFALKKTISS
+2720 ENNITEYELKKKIAYWMSQR
-2735 WINKFPNWDSFYM
+2735 PNWDSFYM

-2774 ADGIRE
+2774 ADSIRE

-2824 DAVIITPSVT
+2824 EAVIITPSVT
-2834 SLPFNPTEDIDESTP
+2834 SLPFNPTEDIDESIP
-2849 LSHND
+2849 LSSKD

-2864 LYVAYTRAKKYL
+2864 LYVAYTRARKYL

-2882 RERAVENMRRFTSLE
+2882 RERAVENIRRFTSLE

-2915 FNAGYNFNGNKAI
+2915 FNAGYNFNNNKAI

-2940 RRHRGITR
+2940 RRDKAKTK
-2948 NGQQFTTYNITHNG
+2948 NGQQFYTYNIIHKG
-2962 NIVGQLSRRSS
+2962 SIVGQLSRRSS
-2973 IAHRMET
+2973 IVQRMET
-2980 DDIELLTGF
+2980 ENKETLTGF

-2998 YQDTVNSDERRVSEY
+2998 YQDTENSDKRRLSEF
-3013 QSNSETF
+3013 QSNPSKF

-3030 KWCDD
+3030 KWCSEAHD
-3035 ARKQGYIFIVNI
+3035 QGYIFIVNI

>member
-54 HQNKYKQIKPES
+54 HQNKYKQIKSES
-66 NIGSNEHSPKIFTL
+66 NIGSNEPSPKIFTL

-100 SSLNQSISSAHK
+100 SSLNQSISSVHK

-157 HGAYVTVENLSAFLY
+157 HGAYVTIENLSAFLY

-185 NFLYEGMEIEV
+185 NFLYEGMDIEV
-196 IIIGYEEEKKKL
+196 VIIGYEEEKKKL

-218 PLLLQIDQFAI
+218 PLLLQIHQFKI
-229 GDEIQGVVKK
+229 GSEIQGVVKK
-239 ISKSRAYIEIQ
+239 ISKNRAYIEIRD
-250 NGAIVEA
+250 GAIVEA
-257 FIPNGYT
+257 SIPNGYT
-264 YPIEN
+264 YPIGN
-269 SITGKITNIDISNH
+269 SISGNITNIDISNH
-283 LVEIDITSQLVQKT
+283 LVEIDITSQLVPEKNKK
-297 IQESKQPKKKK
+297 SKQSKKKK
-308 QNKLDKNIAVVQFYD
+308 QHKLDKNIAVVQFYD
-323 NRVNNFGRVLTNA
+323 NRVNNFGIVLTNA

-344 SGALYSLNLNERN
+344 SGALYSFNLNERN
-357 WNPALSPEEDDWI
+357 WNPVLSPEEDDWI
-370 IMNPATF
+370 VMNPATF

-388 LTYDKNGLL
+388 LTYDKKGLL

-403 GNFAKIEGKDS
+403 DTFAKIEGKDS
-414 KGSYHDYD
+414 KGSYHHHD
-422 VICHVIGKIL
+422 VICHVIDKIL
-432 RKAEGKQIVL
+432 RKPGGKGIVIE
-442 DTFAE
+442 TFAE
-447 YLSDYYNGEYSQVI
+447 YLSDYSNVKCFQVI
-461 EEFLKDN
+461 EEFLQDRY
-468 NLLKQLIALLPELR
+468 LLTQLIALLPELR
-482 SYTSDNDSYSFAIKS
+482 SYTSDNDTFCNAINS
-497 LETAVEKSIF
+497 LASSVENSIF
-507 TKKDISILQA
+507 TKKDISVLQA
-517 LPDDFDFS
+517 LPDNFDFS
-525 LYLTE
+525 AYFTE

-541 HLTDV
+541 HLADV
-546 RHWLSAHTS
+546 IHWLSAHTS
-555 ILNALLTNPTSLS
+555 VLNALSANPTNLS

-573 VISLITQNDSI
+573 AISLITQNDTI
-584 YNEAGK
+584 YSEAGK
-590 AWNETYKYLKEKSDS
+590 PWKEIYEYLKEKSDS

-611 IYYFSDKDKA
+611 ICYFSDKNKT

-645 DDPQHHLEVLNLL
+645 DDPQHHLGVLNLL
-658 AEKFIQNDF
+658 AERFILNDF
-667 DIISNYIINGI
+667 DIISNYILNGI

-695 SVNEKEVRSFFNLC
+695 TVNEKEVRSFFNLC

-720 SVTSTVKDELYVELF
+720 SVTNTVKDELYVELF

-856 LESDGDSIK
+856 LESDGNSIK

-901 IKTWDLGSVLSK
+901 IKAWDLGSVLSK

-953 VDQLFWNQ
+953 VDRLFWNQ
-961 LYRLSKNEPLC
+961 LYRLSKNESLC
-972 GELRDLLPAKI
+972 GELKDLLPAKI

-1013 DTDEQIVSRIK
+1013 DTDEQVVSRIK

-1031 KRLIIAPKRLWSR
+1031 KRLIIAPKRLWPR

-1090 SKTPVVANLAQYLRI
+1090 SKTPVVANLAQYLRL
-1105 NYLSDNLLEEYVNE
+1105 NYLSDNLLKEYVNE
-1119 NSGKVD
+1119 SSGNVD

-1310 DSLEIGNVVSYAR
+1310 DSLEIENVVSYAR

-1338 LELIEHHDN
+1338 LELIEHYDN

-1447 DSFLEEYHSLS
+1447 DSFLEEYHSLFS
-1458 SVWGVSSYGV
+1458 AWGVSSYGV

-1527 QKEILPQILSRQNNY
+1527 QREILPQILSRQNNY

-1572 VVTPLKAL
+1572 VITPLKAL

-1731 IKMDFKDVLHDIPH
+1731 IKMDFKEVLHDIPH

-1753 IKEHNIQAQKSR
+1753 IKEHNINAQKSR

-1778 KSLLLA
+1778 MSLLLV
-1784 DELHKAGILSKE
+1784 DELYKAGILSKE

-1816 TYTRFK
+1816 MYNRFK

-1844 NIHYIIHLMPP
+1844 NIHYIVHLMPP

-1892 SKDDIKKAKEQ
+1892 SKEDIKKAKEQ

-1923 YIKKIQSIDKTKEY
+1923 YITKIQSIDKTKEY
-1937 PVVVPNT
+1937 PVVIPNT

-1958 KIGQYWLERMG
+1958 KIGMYWLERMK

-1989 SVGSNGGTLEER
+1989 LADSNEETLEER
-2001 IKRFS
+2001 IKRLS
-2006 TSRSATYASAILI
+2006 ASRSAIHASAILA
-2019 ELRLIQREQKNSNIQ
+2019 ELRLIQKEQKNSNIQ

-2045 MPLAKLLDCLIWCEK
+2045 MPSAKLLDCLIWCEK

-2075 FTRLSEVSYMLGW
+2075 FTRLSEVSYMLGQ

-2148 STEKYMTWYDEN
+2148 ATEKYMTWYNEN

-2197 VQSFIDTKKKCVL
+2197 VQSFIDTRKKCVL

-2220 KKFLRDFQTDCL
+2220 KEFLRDFQADCL

-2261 FVYFESLLRYLKGM
+2261 FVYFENLLRYLNGM

-2282 LLPTGIEIYT
+2282 LLPTGIEIYA

-2316 FDEAIDIKNL
+2316 FDEAIEIRNL

-2342 EFQELIGSYFSLKN
+2342 EFQKLIGFYFSLKN
-2356 SEDFRTLLSN
+2356 AEDFRTLLSN
-2366 YYEESDPIWDALRA
+2366 YYEESDPIWNALRA

-2407 VNVEAGPG
+2407 INVEAGPG

-2425 CAKLIYHQHVNPKSI
+2425 CAKLIYHQHVSPESI

-2487 DSALSRYEMNEWE
+2487 DIALSGYEMNEWE
-2500 RVLLKMIKDK
+2500 RILLKTINDK

-2530 DITQTRLNAMFGLKN
+2530 DITQTRLNAMFGLKD
-2545 IYSDLTFF
+2545 IYNDLTFF
-2553 TIGDKDQSIYGFEKE
+2553 TIGDKDQSIYGFEKK

-2577 DQLYKTLS
+2577 DQLYKTLK

-2604 ASLYLPETSHVPV
+2604 ASYYLPETSHVPV
-2617 SCKKNKE
+2617 PCKRNKE

-2634 YHDSREWSD
+2634 YQDSREWSN

-2704 AVLKLLDNNR
+2704 AVLTLLDKDS
-2714 NKRLKL
+2714 NKKIKL
-2720 EGNQTEFALKKTISS
+2720 ENNKTEDELKEKIAY
-2735 WINKFPNWDSFYM
+2735 WMGKRPKWDSFYM

-2774 ADGIRE
+2774 ADSIRE
-2780 TLKEDNPQLYKLYDD
+2780 VLKEDNPQLYKLYDD
-2795 KRFQNRRILLDQQL
+2795 KRFINRRILNNQQL

-2849 LSHND
+2849 LSPHD

-2876 FVYKGN
+2876 FVYKGD
-2882 RERAVENMRRFTSLE
+2882 REKAVENMRRFTCLE

-2902 RERKVGL
+2902 RERKAGL

-2915 FNAGYNFNGNKAI
+2915 FNAGKWFNGNKSI
-2928 AYNVRKNDPVEI
+2928 ASNVCKNDPVEI
-2940 RRHRGITR
+2940 KRNSHMTK
-2948 NGQQFTTYNITHNG
+2948 NGQQFYTYDIIHNG
-2962 NIVGQLSRRSS
+2962 SIVGQLSKGSS
-2973 IAHRMET
+2973 IYNYMNT
-2980 DDIELLTGF
+2980 NGIDKLKGF
-2989 FVSDVFYWT
+2989 FVSEVFYWT
-2998 YQDTVNSDERRVSEY
+2998 YQDTLDVDERRKREYEKNPAKFGFKMSEP
-3013 QSNSETF
+3013 F
-3020 YYRQPELYAS
+3020 AP
-3030 KWCDD
+3030 KWCDE
-3035 ARKQGYIFIVNI
+3035 AKKRGFIFLVNI

>member
-1119 NSGKVD
+1119 SSGKVD

-1778 KSLLLA
+1778 MSLLLA

-2487 DSALSRYEMNEWE
+2487 DSALSRYEMNAWE

-2704 AVLKLLDNNR
+2704 AVLKFLDNNR

-2759 DFASTDEESHTYGDM
+2759 DFASTDEESQTYGDM

>member
-1 MAQRFTI
+1 MAQKFTI

-21 VIQNAK
+21 VTQNAK
-27 EKGVTLPENPEYVLD
+27 EKGVILPENPEYVLN
-42 DSQLKQIDPIFV
+42 DSQLKQIDPFFAY
-54 HQNKYKQIKPES
+54 QNKYKQIKSES
-66 NIGSNEHSPKIFTL
+66 YIGSNEPSPKFFTL
-80 KSEHQLSVGPTINIL
+80 KSDNQLSVGPKVL

-100 SSLNQSISSAHK
+100 SSLNKNFSPAHK
-112 LNERNKKEQNK
+112 LNERNKIEKNNK
-123 QKTFLSEET
+123 NIISEET

-157 HGAYVTVENLSAFLY
+157 HGAYVTIENLSAFLY

-185 NFLYEGMEIEV
+185 NFLYEGMEIDV

-229 GDEIQGVVKK
+229 GDEIQGDVKK

-283 LVEIDITSQLVQKT
+283 LVEIDITSQLVPKT
-297 IQESKQPKKKK
+297 IQESKQPKKKR

-414 KGSYHDYD
+414 KGSYHDHD

-461 EEFLKDN
+461 EEFLKDS

-482 SYTSDNDSYSFAIKS
+482 SYTSDNDSYCVAIKS
-497 LETAVEKSIF
+497 LGTVVERSIF

-546 RHWLSAHTS
+546 RRWLSAHTS
-555 ILNALLTNPTSLS
+555 ILNVLLANPTGLS

-621 FIEQVNLID
+621 FIEQANLID
-630 ELDYETSKKLVSKLL
+630 EMDYETSKNLVSKLL
-645 DDPQHHLEVLNLL
+645 DDPQHHLDVLNLL
-658 AEKFIQNDF
+658 AERFIQNDF
-667 DIISNYIINGI
+667 DIISNYILNGI

-695 SVNEKEVRSFFNLC
+695 TDEEPEVRSFFNLC
-709 INNNNQPAEII
+709 INNNNQPTVII
-720 SVTSTVKDELYVELF
+720 SVTNTVKDEMYVELF
-735 ALTANSEYLNEIE
+735 ALTANLEYLNEIE
-748 DFESIPLWLNEQEPS
+748 DFDSIPLWLNEQEPS

-792 NGEKFRDS
+792 NGKKFRDS

-825 VQYFPSTKLFDLF
+825 VQYFASTKLFDLF

-843 KKLKS
+843 NKLKS

-865 EFAFRKD
+865 EFAFRKGED
-872 ENTKVYQGE
+872 TKVYQGE

-886 LLRALKHTEIIVGHR
+886 LLRALNRTEIIVGHR
-901 IKTWDLGSVLSK
+901 IKAWDLGSVLSK
-913 KGFESDAFV
+913 KGFESNAFV

-953 VDQLFWNQ
+953 VDRLFWNQ
-961 LYRLSKNEPLC
+961 LYRLSMNEPLC
-972 GELRDLLPAKI
+972 IELKDLLPAKI

-988 ALSQP
+988 ALRQP
-993 EFSVFFSKDSGE
+993 EFSDFFSKDSGE

-1013 DTDEQIVSRIK
+1013 DTDEQVVSRIK

-1031 KRLIIAPKRLWSR
+1031 KRLIIAPRRLWPR

-1053 VQKQEGIDYMSISK
+1053 VQKQEGIDYLSISK

-1090 SKTPVVANLAQYLRI
+1090 SKTPVVANLAQYLRL
-1105 NYLSDNLLEEYVNE
+1105 NYLSDNLLEEYVIE
-1119 NSGKVD
+1119 SSGNVD
-1125 CADMEFLREN
+1125 CADMEFLMEN
-1135 NNLKNYEHIWFVGCE
+1135 SNLKDYEHIWFVGCE

-1166 SDFWQNDSSIP
+1166 SDFWQNESSIP

-1199 DVPSEAANVWI
+1199 DVPSKAANVWI
-1210 ERTREGKYVVS
+1210 ERTIEGKYVIN

-1229 LESLNNDSEGLTIE
+1229 LESLNNDSEELNIE
-1243 TIPWVTDNGNNNSI
+1243 TIPWITDNGNNNSI

-1288 QMALLKEVHF
+1288 QMALLKEVNF
-1298 KKDHRPIILLLD
+1298 NKDHRPIILLLD
-1310 DSLEIGNVVSYAR
+1310 DPLEIENVVSYAR

-1338 LELIEHHDN
+1338 LELIEYHDN
-1347 GMLVTSKNHFFDI
+1347 GMLVTSKSHFFDI

-1380 HMMMWNGFKNELNKA
+1380 HMMMWNGFTNELNKS
-1395 FLHDGIE
+1395 FLYDGVE
-1402 EKEASDAIGST
+1402 EKGTSAAIGST

-1527 QKEILPQILSRQNNY
+1527 QREILPQILSRQNNY

-1721 KKIYNPIRSH
+1721 KKIYSPIRSH
-1731 IKMDFKDVLHDIPH
+1731 IKMDFKEVFHDIPH

-1753 IKEHNIQAQKSR
+1753 IKQHNIKAQESR

-1778 KSLLLA
+1778 MYLLLA

-1811 DDREE
+1811 EDREE
-1816 TYTRFK
+1816 IYNRFK

-1855 SVMEDY
+1855 GVMEDY

-1923 YIKKIQSIDKTKEY
+1923 YITKIQPIDKTKEY

-1989 SVGSNGGTLEER
+1989 SVGSNEETLEER
-2001 IKRFS
+2001 IKRLS
-2006 TSRSATYASAILI
+2006 TSRSATHASAILV
-2019 ELRLIQREQKNSNIQ
+2019 ELRLIQKEQQNSNIQ
-2034 VSIQRLAANLS
+2034 VSIQELAANLS
-2045 MPLAKLLDCLIWCEK
+2045 MPSAKLLDCLIWCEK
-2060 HKIIR
+2060 LKIIR

-2111 KLEKNYTLSDIHR
+2111 KLEKIYTLSDIHR
-2124 FIKNSDTLEDIV
+2124 FIKKSDTLEDIV

-2148 STEKYMTWYDEN
+2148 STEKYMTWYNEN

-2182 LRQVISLLEIIPDVK
+2182 LGQVISLLEIIPDVK

-2220 KKFLRDFQTDCL
+2220 KEFLRDFQADCL
-2232 KTLEY
+2232 KTLKY

-2261 FVYFESLLRYLKGM
+2261 FVYFESLLRYLNGM

-2292 TDNSEEVIFENVES
+2292 TDNSDEVIFENVES

-2316 FDEAIDIKNL
+2316 FDEAIEIRNL

-2342 EFQELIGSYFSLKN
+2342 KFQELIGSYFSLKN

-2447 AVVVELKS
+2447 AVVVELKN

-2474 VYTFHSLAKRVCG
+2474 IYTFHSLAKRVCG
-2487 DSALSRYEMNEWE
+2487 DTALSGHEMKEWE
-2500 RVLLKMIKDK
+2500 GILLKTISNK

-2530 DITQTRLNAMFGLKN
+2530 DITQTRLNAMFGLKG
-2545 IYSDLTFF
+2545 IYKDLTFF

-2568 ESMDPNFYY
+2568 ESMDPNYYY

-2585 PKKMTMSTNYRSYP
+2585 PKKMTMNTNYRSYP

-2617 SCKKNKE
+2617 PCKKNKE

-2634 YHDSREWSD
+2634 YQDSREWSN

-2681 LPGIRIRIQGASVC
+2681 LPGFRIRIQGASVC

-2704 AVLKLLDNNR
+2704 AVLTLLDGDS
-2714 NKRLKL
+2714 NKKIKL
-2720 EGNQTEFALKKTISS
+2720 ENNQTEYELKEKISH
-2735 WINKFPNWDSFYM
+2735 WMNKLPNWDSFYM

-2774 ADGIRE
+2774 ANSIRE

-2795 KRFQNRRILLDQQL
+2795 KRFQNRRILLDKQL

-2849 LSHND
+2849 LSTHD

-2882 RERAVENMRRFTSLE
+2882 REKAVENMRRFTSLE

-2940 RRHRGITR
+2940 RRHRGMTR
-2948 NGQQFTTYNITHNG
+2948 NGQQFTTYNIIHNR

-2980 DDIELLTGF
+2980 DDVELLTGF

-2998 YQDTVNSDERRVSEY
+2998 YQDTVKSDERRMSEY
-3013 QSNSETF
+3013 QSNPGTF

-3047 AGYGK
+3047 AGYGN

>member
-913 KGFESDAFV
+913 NGFESDAFV

-1119 NSGKVD
+1119 SSGKVD

-1778 KSLLLA
+1778 MSLLLA

-2882 RERAVENMRRFTSLE
+2882 RERAVENMQRFTSLE

>member
-1 MAQRFTI
+1 MAQRITI
-8 QEYANIKGLTIYD
+8 QEYADIKGLMVYD
-21 VIQNAK
+21 IVQNAK
-27 EKGVTLPENPEYVLD
+27 GKGVILPEDPEYVLD
-42 DSQLKQIDPIFV
+42 DSQLRQIDPIFV
-54 HQNKYKQIKPES
+54 HQYKYKQIIPES
-66 NIGSNEHSPKIFTL
+66 NIISNESAPKIFTL
-80 KSEHQLSVGPTINIL
+80 KKENQLNKEPRVL

-100 SSLNQSISSAHK
+100 SSLNQSTRPKHR
-112 LNERNKKEQNK
+112 LKKEQNK
-123 QKTFLSEET
+123 KNVLSEET

-157 HGAYVTVENLSAFLY
+157 HGAYVTVEKLSAFLY
-172 PKDITWGF
+172 TKDVTWGY

-208 RIGRKQLLDD
+208 RVGRKQLLDD
-218 PLLLQIDQFAI
+218 PLLSQIDQFAT
-229 GDEIQGVVKK
+229 GNEIQGIVKK

-257 FIPNGYT
+257 SIPNGYT
-264 YPIEN
+264 YPIGN
-269 SITGKITNIDISNH
+269 SISGNIISIDISKH
-283 LVEIDITSQLVQKT
+283 LVEIDITSQLMPKAGHD
-297 IQESKQPKKKK
+297 SKQPKKKE
-308 QNKLDKNIAVVQFYD
+308 QLKLDKNIAIVQFYD
-323 NRVNNFGRVLTNA
+323 SRVNNFGRVLTNA

-344 SGALYSLNLNERN
+344 SGTLYSFNLNERN
-357 WNPALSPEEDDWI
+357 WKSEVSPEEDVWI
-370 IMNPATF
+370 IMNPSTF

-383 TNGDR
+383 INGDW

-403 GNFAKIEGKDS
+403 GIFAKIEGQDS
-414 KGSYHDYD
+414 KGSYHDHD

-432 RKAEGKQIVL
+432 RKPGGKEIVIE
-442 DTFAE
+442 TFAE
-447 YLSDYYNGEYSQVI
+447 YLSNYSNVECSQII
-461 EEFLKDN
+461 EEFLQDS
-468 NLLKQLIALLPELR
+468 NLLKQLIALLPELK
-482 SYTSDNDSYSFAIKS
+482 SYTSDNDTYCNAIKS
-497 LETAVEKSIF
+497 LAATVEKNIF

-517 LPDDFDFS
+517 LPDNFDFTS
-525 LYLTE
+525 YLTE
-530 TIESLEESSKE
+530 TIESLEKSSE
-541 HLTDV
+541 ENFTEV
-546 RHWLSAHTS
+546 RHWISAHTS
-555 ILNALLTNPTSLS
+555 ILNALLANPTSLS

-573 VISLITQNDSI
+573 IISLISQNYSI

-590 AWNETYKYLKEKSDS
+590 PWNEIYKFIKEKSDS

-611 IYYFSDKDKA
+611 ICYFSDKDKA
-621 FIEQVNLID
+621 FIEQANLID
-630 ELDYETSKKLVSKLL
+630 ELDYETSKKLVTKLL
-645 DDPQHHLEVLNLL
+645 DNPQHHLEVLKLL
-658 AEKFIQNDF
+658 AGRFIQNDF
-667 DIISNYIINGI
+667 DIINNYILNGV

-686 IGEHLNSLI
+686 IGEHLNTLI
-695 SVNEKEVRSFFNLC
+695 ADKEPEVRSFFNLC
-709 INNNNQPAEII
+709 INNNNQPADII
-720 SVTSTVKDELYVELF
+720 SITAAVKDELYVELF
-735 ALTANSEYLNEIE
+735 ALTANPDNLNEIE
-748 DFESIPLWLNEQEPS
+748 DFDSIPLWINEQEPS

-778 DEDKEAIADTLTSI
+778 DEDKEAIAETLTSI
-792 NGEKFRDS
+792 NSEKFRDS

-825 VQYFPSTKLFDLF
+825 VRYFASTKLFDLF
-838 IGELW
+838 IGEQW

-848 QIPYVSFD
+848 QIPYVAFD
-856 LESDGDSIK
+856 LESDGDTIK

-881 EQLST
+881 EQLNT
-886 LLRALKHTEIIVGHR
+886 LLRALKGTEIIVGHR
-901 IKTWDLGSVLSK
+901 IKAWDLGCVLSK
-913 KGFESDAFV
+913 KGFESNAFV

-953 VDQLFWNQ
+953 VDRLFWNQ
-961 LYRLSKNEPLC
+961 LYRLSKNVSLC
-972 GELRDLLPAKI
+972 GELKDLLPAKI
-983 NKILD
+983 NEILD
-988 ALSQP
+988 ALRQP
-993 EFSVFFSKDSGE
+993 EFSDFFSKDSEE
-1005 DNFYQVLA
+1005 DNFYQVLT
-1013 DTDEQIVSRIK
+1013 DTDEQVVSRIK
-1024 AINEIDS
+1024 AINDIDS

-1044 IAEYVDLKF
+1044 IAEYVDMKF

-1067 NMLNG
+1067 KMLHK
-1072 KPLEDPFLNAILN
+1072 KPLDDTFLNAILN

-1090 SKTPVVANLAQYLRI
+1090 SKTPIVANLAQYLRL
-1105 NYLSDNLLEEYVNE
+1105 NYLSDNLLEEYVIE
-1119 NSGKVD
+1119 SSGNID

-1135 NNLKNYEHIWFVGCE
+1135 SNLKNYEHIWFVGCE

-1185 IAVNQEERKLNIFD
+1185 IAVNKEERKLNIFN

-1229 LESLNNDSEGLTIE
+1229 LKSLNNGSEGLTIE
-1243 TIPWVTDNGNNNSI
+1243 TIPWITDIGNNNSI
-1257 HLVYSEHGKG
+1257 HLVYSGHGKG

-1279 RYRATYWTY
+1279 RYRATYWVY
-1288 QMALLKEVHF
+1288 QMALLKDVHF
-1298 KKDHRPIILLLD
+1298 NKDHRPIILLLE
-1310 DSLEIGNVVSYAR
+1310 DSLEIEDVVSYAR
-1323 TLGFYIPENGSLVRK
+1323 TLGFYIPDNGSLVRK
-1338 LELIEHHDN
+1338 LELIEHHEN

-1360 VDWRKDTP
+1360 VDWRRDTP

-1380 HMMMWNGFKNELNKA
+1380 HMMMWNGLTNELNKS
-1395 FLHDGIE
+1395 FLYDGIE
-1402 EKEASDAIGST
+1402 EKGTSVAIGSA

-1420 LLSIWPVYEYYYRF
+1420 LLSIWPVYEYYYHF

-1447 DSFLEEYHSLS
+1447 DSFLEEYHFLS
-1458 SVWGVSSYGV
+1458 TVWGVSSYRV
-1468 KQLWNKEDDFNLSL
+1468 KQLWNKEEDFNDSL
-1482 NDSKEFFSDSS
+1482 NISKTFFTDSS
-1493 SIYENDSDIERA
+1493 SIYENDSDIEKA
-1505 MDVILAT
+1505 KDLIFSIL
-1512 LIKTEKVPNPEWTDI
+1512 VNPEHDPEKKWSPI
-1527 QKEILPQILSRQNNY
+1527 QEEIIPHILKRQGNY

-1603 RSYQEVKSIY
+1603 RSYQEVKNIY

-1650 EYMVFDEAHCISQWG
+1650 EYMIFDEAHCISQWG

-1682 KDAYGDDMC
+1682 KDTYDDDMC

-1706 INEVIPVK
+1706 INDVIPVK

-1731 IKMDFKDVLHDIPH
+1731 IKMDFKEVLHDIPH

-1753 IKEHNIQAQKSR
+1753 IKEHNIKAHKSR

-1778 KSLLLA
+1778 MSLHLA
-1784 DELHKAGILSKE
+1784 AELHKEGILSKE

-1816 TYTRFK
+1816 TYNRFK

-1832 ATKAFGMGMDIP
+1832 ATKAFGMGMDIS
-1844 NIHYIIHLMPP
+1844 NIHYIVHLMPP

-1861 LQEVGRAGRNKKMYI
+1861 LQEVGRAGRNKKKYL

-1923 YIKKIQSIDKTKEY
+1923 YITKIQPIDKTKEY

-1958 KIGQYWLERMG
+1958 KIGKYWLERMG

-1982 ITILDNN
+1982 ITILDSN
-1989 SVGSNGGTLEER
+1989 STDSNEETLEER
-2001 IKRFS
+2001 IKRLS
-2006 TSRSATYASAILI
+2006 VTRNAIHASAILA
-2019 ELRLIQREQKNSNIQ
+2019 ELRLIQKKQQNSNIQ
-2034 VSIQRLAANLS
+2034 VSIQELAANLS
-2045 MPLAKLLDCLIWCEK
+2045 MPSAKLLDCLIWCEK
-2060 HKIIR
+2060 YKIIR

-2075 FTRLSEVSYMLGW
+2075 FTRLSEVSYMLGR
-2088 NSHEVAFHVI
+2088 NSREVAFHII
-2098 LNATRLLLQNNGL
+2098 LNATRSLLQNNGL
-2111 KLEKNYTLSDIHR
+2111 KLEKNYTLSDIRR
-2124 FIKNSDTLEDIV
+2124 FIKNSDTLEELV
-2136 KNVTK
+2136 KKVTK
-2141 TDEDGNQ
+2141 TEEDGNQ
-2148 STEKYMTWYDEN
+2148 STEKYMTWYNEN
-2160 DKQKNKGLSIAQSY
+2160 DKQKNKGLSIALSY

-2197 VQSFIDTKKKCVL
+2197 VQSYIDTKKKCVL

-2220 KKFLRDFQTDCL
+2220 KEFLNDFQADCL

-2237 INKCPSTIIR
+2237 INKCQSTIIN

-2261 FVYFESLLRYLKGM
+2261 FVYFESLLRYLNGM

-2292 TDNSEEVIFENVES
+2292 TDNSEEVILENVEP
-2306 DSKDYQDKVA
+2306 DSKDYEDKVA
-2316 FDEAIDIKNL
+2316 FDEAIEIKNL

-2380 TAIKKAEEQLQDN
+2380 TAIKKAEKQLQDN

-2474 VYTFHSLAKRVCG
+2474 VFTFHSLAKRVCG
-2487 DSALSRYEMNEWE
+2487 DTALSGHEMNEWE
-2500 RVLLKMIKDK
+2500 KILLKTINNK
-2510 PNDVRAAMPDLQYVF
+2510 PNDVRATMPDLQYVF

-2530 DITQTRLNAMFGLKN
+2530 DITQTRLDAMFGLKG
-2545 IYSDLTFF
+2545 IYKGLTFF
-2553 TIGDKDQSIYGFEKE
+2553 TIGDKDQSIYGFEKK
-2568 ESMDPNFYY
+2568 ESMDPNYY
-2577 DQLYKTLS
+2577 YEQLYKTLS

-2604 ASLYLPETSHVPV
+2604 ASRYLPATSHVPV
-2617 SCKKNKE
+2617 PCKKNIE
-2624 NEPQSEYVYI
+2624 NEPQSEYVI
-2634 YHDSREWSD
+2634 ICQDSRKWSN
-2643 DFGGYVQWLK
+2643 DFERYVQRLK
-2653 EQGVTDLAVFFRTNN
+2653 ELGVTDLAVFFRTNN

-2681 LPGIRIRIQGASVC
+2681 LPGIRIRIQGASIC
-2695 ELYRMREIY
+2695 ELYRIREIY
-2704 AVLKLLDNNR
+2704 AVLKLLDSNR

-2720 EGNQTEFALKKTISS
+2720 EDNQTEFALKKTIST
-2735 WINKFPNWDSFYM
+2735 WINQCPNWDSFYM

-2774 ADGIRE
+2774 ADSIRE

-2834 SLPFNPTEDIDESTP
+2834 SLPFNPTEDIDESIP
-2849 LSHND
+2849 LSSKD

-2864 LYVAYTRAKKYL
+2864 LYVAYTRARKYL

-2902 RERKVGL
+2902 RERKIGL

-2915 FNAGYNFNGNKAI
+2915 FNAGHNFNSNKAI

-2940 RRHRGITR
+2940 RRDKAKTK
-2948 NGQQFTTYNITHNG
+2948 NGQQFYTYNIIHNKK
-2962 NIVGQLSRRSS
+2962 NVGQLSGSSS
-2973 IAHRMET
+2973 IAQHMKT
-2980 DDIELLTGF
+2980 NNIEKLTGF
-2989 FVSDVFYWT
+2989 FVSDVFYWS
-2998 YQDTVNSDERRVSEY
+2998 YQDTLDADERRKKDFLKNPVKFKFKE
-3013 QSNSETF
+3013 
-3020 YYRQPELYAS
+3020 PEPFAK
-3030 KWCDD
+3030 KWCSEAHD
-3035 ARKQGYIFIVNI
+3035 QGYIFIVNI

>member
-80 KSEHQLSVGPTINIL
+80 KSEHQLSVGPTINNL

-1119 NSGKVD
+1119 SSGKVD

-1778 KSLLLA
+1778 MSLLLA

-1816 TYTRFK
+1816 TYTIFK

-2998 YQDTVNSDERRVSEY
+2998 SLLSR
-3013 QSNSETF
+3013 
-3020 YYRQPELYAS
+3020 
-3030 KWCDD
+3030 
-3035 ARKQGYIFIVNI
+3035 
-3047 AGYGK
+3047 

>member
-1 MAQRFTI
+1 MAQRITI
-8 QEYANIKGLTIYD
+8 LEYANIKDLTVYD
-21 VIQNAK
+21 VTQNAK
-27 EKGVTLPENPEYVLD
+27 EKGVILPEAPEYVLD
-42 DSQLKQIDPIFV
+42 DSQLRQIDPIFAL
-54 HQNKYKQIKPES
+54 QNKYKQIKSES
-66 NIGSNEHSPKIFTL
+66 NIDSNESAPKSFTL
-80 KSEHQLSVGPTINIL
+80 KSEHQISKGPKINVL

-100 SSLNQSISSAHK
+100 SSLNQSISFARK
-112 LNERNKKEQNK
+112 LDERNKKEQNK
-123 QKTFLSEET
+123 QKDFLSEET
-132 IAQLR
+132 INQLR

-143 QNERFTGKVQRVMP
+143 QNERFTGMVQHVMP

-172 PKDITWGF
+172 PKDITWGY

-185 NFLYEGMEIEV
+185 NFLHEGMEIEV

-218 PLLLQIDQFAI
+218 PLLLQIDRFSI
-229 GDEIQGVVKK
+229 GCEIQGVVKK
-239 ISKSRAYIEIQ
+239 ISKNRAYIEIQ

-257 FIPNGYT
+257 PISNGYT
-264 YPIEN
+264 YPIGN
-269 SITGKITNIDISNH
+269 SISGNITNIDINNH
-283 LVEIDITSQLVQKT
+283 LVEIDITSQLVPKK
-297 IQESKQPKKKK
+297 IQESKLLKKKK

-323 NRVNNFGRVLTNA
+323 HRVNKFGRVLTNA

-344 SGALYSLNLNERN
+344 SGALYSFYLNERN
-357 WNPALSPEEDDWI
+357 WNTVLPPEEDDWI
-370 IMNPATF
+370 IMNPSTI
-377 KGRREA
+377 KGRLNA

-388 LTYDKNGLL
+388 LTYDKKGLL

-403 GNFAKIEGKDS
+403 GIFAKIEGKDS
-414 KGSYHDYD
+414 KGSYHDHN

-432 RKAEGKQIVL
+432 RKADGKEVVI

-447 YLSDYYNGEYSQVI
+447 YLSNYSNVECSQII
-461 EEFLKDN
+461 EEFLQDS
-468 NLLKQLIALLPELR
+468 NLLKLLIALLPELR
-482 SYTSDNDSYSFAIKS
+482 SYTSDNNTYCNAIES
-497 LETAVEKSIF
+497 LATTVENSIF

-517 LPDDFDFS
+517 LPNDFDFS
-525 LYLTE
+525 SHLTE
-530 TIESLEESSKE
+530 LIESLEYLSKE
-541 HLTDV
+541 HSTDV
-546 RHWLSAHTS
+546 KRWLSAHTS
-555 ILNALLTNPTSLS
+555 ILNALLTNPTNLS

-573 VISLITQNDSI
+573 VISLITQNHSI

-590 AWNETYKYLKEKSDS
+590 PWNETYKYLNEKSDT

-611 IYYFSDKDKA
+611 ICYFSDKDKA
-621 FIEQVNLID
+621 FIEQTNLID
-630 ELDYETSKKLVSKLL
+630 ELDYEELKKLTSILL
-645 DDPQHHLEVLNLL
+645 NDPQHHLEVLNLL
-658 AEKFIQNDF
+658 AERFIQNDF
-667 DIISNYIINGI
+667 DIISNYILNGI

-695 SVNEKEVRSFFNLC
+695 TVNEKEVRSFFNLC

-720 SVTSTVKDELYVELF
+720 SVTNTVKDELYVELF
-735 ALTANSEYLNEIE
+735 TLTANSEYLNEIE
-748 DFESIPLWLNEQEPS
+748 DFDSIPLWLNEQEPS

-805 EDDQYKIL
+805 EDEQYKIL

-901 IKTWDLGSVLSK
+901 IKAWDLGSVLSK
-913 KGFESDAFV
+913 KGFESNAFV

-961 LYRLSKNEPLC
+961 LYRLSKNESLC
-972 GELRDLLPAKI
+972 SELKELLPAKI
-983 NKILD
+983 NEILGV
-988 ALSQP
+988 LKQP
-993 EFSVFFSKDSGE
+993 EFLDFFSKDSGE

-1013 DTDEQIVSRIK
+1013 DTDEQVVSHIK
-1024 AINEIDS
+1024 AINGIDS
-1031 KRLIIAPKRLWSR
+1031 KKLIIAPKRLWSR
-1044 IAEYVDLKF
+1044 IAEYIDIKF

-1067 NMLNG
+1067 EMLKE
-1072 KPLEDPFLNAILN
+1072 KPLEDTFLNAILN

-1090 SKTPVVANLAQYLRI
+1090 SRTPVVANLAQYLRL
-1105 NYLSDNLLEEYVNE
+1105 NYLSDYLLEEYIVGS
-1119 NSGKVD
+1119 SGNTD
-1125 CADMEFLREN
+1125 CADMEFLRESS
-1135 NNLKNYEHIWFVGCE
+1135 NLKNYKHIWFIGCE

-1160 PTHYSP
+1160 PTLYSP
-1166 SDFWQNDSSIP
+1166 SDFWQNESSIP

-1185 IAVNQEERKLNIFD
+1185 IAINQEERKLNIFD

-1210 ERTREGKYVVS
+1210 ERTKEGKYVVS
-1221 YNYDFFSI
+1221 YNYDFCTM
-1229 LESLNNDSEGLTIE
+1229 LRSLKNSSEGVIIE
-1243 TIPWVTDNGNNNSI
+1243 DIPWITGKGNSNSI
-1257 HLVYSEHGKG
+1257 HLVYSEHGRG
-1267 FDALQKRVSATS
+1267 FDSLQKRVSATS
-1279 RYRATYWTY
+1279 RYRATYWMY
-1288 QMALLKEVHF
+1288 QMALLKDIHLN
-1298 KKDHRPIILLLD
+1298 KDQRPIILLLD
-1310 DSLEIGNVVSYAR
+1310 DSLEIEDVVSYAR
-1323 TLGFYIPENGSLVRK
+1323 NLGFYIPDNGSLIRK

-1347 GMLVTSKNHFFDI
+1347 GMLVTSKSHFLDI
-1360 VDWRKDTP
+1360 VDWRKDSP

-1380 HMMMWNGFKNELNKA
+1380 HMMMWNGFTNELNKS

-1402 EKEASDAIGST
+1402 EEASDAIGST

-1468 KQLWNKEDDFNLSL
+1468 KQLWNKEDDFKYSL
-1482 NDSKEFFSDSS
+1482 ENSKNFFTDVSS
-1493 SIYENDSDIERA
+1493 VYENDSDIEKA
-1505 MDVILAT
+1505 KDLIFSIL
-1512 LIKTEKVPNPEWTDI
+1512 VNPEHDPEKKWSPI
-1527 QKEILPQILSRQNNY
+1527 QEEIIPYILKRQGNY

-1558 PALYNSAYTNKLSI
+1558 PALYNSVYTNKLSI

-1636 LNALSTRMANDHGL
+1636 LNALHTRMANDHGL

-1682 KDAYGDDMC
+1682 KDTYGDDMC
-1691 ISMFSATVTDMIYDQ
+1691 VSMFSATVTDMIYDQ
-1706 INEVIPVK
+1706 INKVIPVK

-1731 IKMDFKDVLHDIPH
+1731 IKMDFKEVLHDIPH

-1753 IKEHNIQAQKSR
+1753 IKEHNIKAQKSR

-1778 KSLLLA
+1778 MSLLLA
-1784 DELHKAGILSKE
+1784 DELYKAGILSKE

-1816 TYTRFK
+1816 IYNRFK

-1844 NIHYIIHLMPP
+1844 NIHYIVHLMPP

-1892 SKDDIKKAKEQ
+1892 SKEDIKKAKEQ

-1908 LSWKNLEEIRVAINS
+1908 LSWKNLEEIRLAINS
-1923 YIKKIQSIDKTKEY
+1923 YITKIQPIDKAKEY

-1958 KIGQYWLERMG
+1958 KIGLYWLERME

-1989 SVGSNGGTLEER
+1989 SADSNEETLEER
-2001 IKRFS
+2001 IRRLS
-2006 TSRSATYASAILI
+2006 ASRSATHASAILT
-2019 ELRLIQREQKNSNIQ
+2019 ELRLIQTEQQNSNMQ

-2045 MPLAKLLDCLIWCEK
+2045 MPSAKLLDCLIWCEK
-2060 HKIIR
+2060 YKIIR
-2065 IEQETRCHIA
+2065 IEQDTRCHIA
-2075 FTRLSEVSYMLGW
+2075 FTRLSEVSYMLGR
-2088 NSHEVAFHVI
+2088 NSHEVAFHII
-2098 LNATRLLLQNNGL
+2098 LNATRSLLQNNGL
-2111 KLEKNYTLSDIHR
+2111 KLEKNYTLSDIRR
-2124 FIKNSDTLEDIV
+2124 FIKNSDTLEELV
-2136 KNVTK
+2136 KKVTK

-2148 STEKYMTWYDEN
+2148 STEKYMTWYNEN

-2197 VQSFIDTKKKCVL
+2197 VQSYIDTKKKCVL

-2220 KKFLRDFQTDCL
+2220 KEFLNDFQADCL

-2237 INKCPSTIIR
+2237 INKRQSTIIR

-2261 FVYFESLLRYLKGM
+2261 FLYFESLLRYLNGM

-2292 TDNSEEVIFENVES
+2292 TDNSEEVILENVEP

-2316 FDEAIDIKNL
+2316 FDEAIEIRNL

-2342 EFQELIGSYFSLKN
+2342 EFLELIGSYFSLKN

-2380 TAIKKAEEQLQDN
+2380 TAIKKAEKQLQDN

-2487 DSALSRYEMNEWE
+2487 DTALSGHEMNEWE
-2500 RVLLKMIKDK
+2500 GILLKTIKNR
-2510 PNDVRAAMPDLQYVF
+2510 PNDVRVAMPELQYVF

-2530 DITQTRLNAMFGLKN
+2530 DITQTRLDAMFGLKC
-2545 IYSDLTFF
+2545 IYKDLTFF
-2553 TIGDKDQSIYGFEKE
+2553 TIGDKDQSIYGFEKK
-2568 ESMDPNFYY
+2568 ESMDPNYY
-2577 DQLYKTLS
+2577 YKQLYETLH
-2585 PKKMTMSTNYRSYP
+2585 PQKKEMNINYRSYP

-2604 ASLYLPETSHVPV
+2604 ASHYLPATSHVPV
-2617 SCKKNKE
+2617 PCKKNIE
-2624 NEPQSEYVYI
+2624 NEPKSQYVYI
-2634 YHDSREWSD
+2634 YQNSREWSN

-2653 EQGVTDLAVFFRTNN
+2653 GQGVTDLAVFFRTNN

-2704 AVLKLLDNNR
+2704 AVLKLLDSNR

-2720 EGNQTEFALKKTISS
+2720 EGNQTEFSLKKTISS

-2759 DFASTDEESHTYGDM
+2759 DYASTDEESHTYGDM

-2834 SLPFNPTEDIDESTP
+2834 SLPFNPTEDIDESIP
-2849 LSHND
+2849 LSPND

-2882 RERAVENMRRFTSLE
+2882 RERAVENMHRFTSLE

-2940 RRHRGITR
+2940 NRNIHKTK
-2948 NGQQFTTYNITHNG
+2948 NGQQFYTYDIIHNG
-2962 NIVGQLSRRSS
+2962 SIVGQLSKRSS
-2973 IAHRMET
+2973 IARRMEA
-2980 DDIELLTGF
+2980 ENKEKLTGF

-2998 YQDTVNSDERRVSEY
+2998 YQDTVNSDKRRMSEF
-3013 QSNSETF
+3013 QSNPSKF
-3020 YYRQPELYAS
+3020 YYKQPELYAS
-3030 KWCDD
+3030 KWCSE
-3035 ARKQGYIFIVNI
+3035 AREQGYIFIVNI